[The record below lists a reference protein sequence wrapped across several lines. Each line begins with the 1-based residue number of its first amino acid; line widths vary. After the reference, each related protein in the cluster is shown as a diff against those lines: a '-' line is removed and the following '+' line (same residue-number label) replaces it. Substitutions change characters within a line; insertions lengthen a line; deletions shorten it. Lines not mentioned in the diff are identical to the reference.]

1 MAEKISL
8 VLDTTVKGLEDIVS
22 TTSAAERLTAAIVK
36 QRGEVTSLNSQ
47 LKKVEGYQAAIKR
60 MEKLREQSQSAE
72 QSVAKL
78 SQQLEENKQQSNSLR
93 VAYSQTQSEIKGL
106 NNQLKKASGE
116 GAEQLQLQ
124 LQKAQLRLDSLNTEM
139 HQSKVRTSDLNAA
152 YKKASQRVTDLSD
165 KQTKQRDKL
174 RSLASELKE
183 SGVNTRRLSDEQKR
197 LEKQSERA
205 TAAIAKQNARMKEMQ
220 TIQSRIDSRNAKL
233 SEIGGQA
240 TSLAIAAAPVAASIW
255 TAVKNE
261 SSFADVKKV
270 VDMSPEEAAQMRE
283 WSLKTQASKAGGGLN
298 ANDINAMLAAG
309 GQSGISDLNE
319 LKSFVLDSAA
329 MGVAFDMEAGAAGET
344 LATFKAALGLDHQ
357 GAVGLAGL
365 ANYLSNN
372 SNAKAKDIA
381 GVMARQGASAQLAGF
396 STNDAA
402 ALSAAMLAAGMGEER
417 SATALKNISGRLT
430 LGGAATKAQQSA
442 LGSIG
447 FDTESLASDMQYNA
461 SGTFLE
467 VLEAIKQAP
476 LEEQSALI
484 TQIFGEE
491 SKGAVASLVKNT
503 QLFQK
508 TLKLASEDQA
518 VHTKS
523 LKDEFDSR
531 VATTENGLQLFMN
544 KLNRL
549 SVIIGNALL
558 PALNWVLEPLGNMVT
573 GIADFAEAN
582 QGLTAAVG
590 VGIAGFIALKG
601 AILAGKAASLIFGN
615 TLDKGKLFRKGLNR
629 ETNESGRAA
638 QFATKQFSRLNQTL
652 WNSGQGG
659 SGHGGRGG
667 GSPATRNRTTR
678 NRTPRTRSRNPLA
691 RAYNFVSS
699 AFTHRRGALPLALG
713 GGALAMSP
721 AMAAAQDALDL
732 GGDVAEG
739 IGKGGLNK
747 LIRPLSMAI
756 SGVNIA
762 QALSDGDTKGAITEG
777 GGLLGGMGGASLG
790 AMLGTAILPGIGTV
804 IGGLAGSLLG
814 DLGGEMFGGW
824 LGDKLTNP
832 PDKLMASSEVKEKIE
847 EREKKESIA
856 RSLPPIQI
864 SAPVYPSPGMDEKQL
879 AQLVNQEVT
888 LALERAFGM
897 SGLAINDSLSISSI
911 DRG

>member
-1 MAEKISL
+1 MADKISL

-36 QRGEVTSLNSQ
+36 QRGEVISLNSQ
-47 LKKVEGYQAAIKR
+47 LKKVEGYQSAIKR
-60 MEKLREQSQSAE
+60 MEKLREQSKNAE
-72 QSVAKL
+72 QSVANL
-78 SQQLEENKQQSNSLR
+78 GQQLEENKQQATALK

-106 NNQLKKASGE
+106 NNQLKKASGD

-124 LQKAQLRLDSLNTEM
+124 LQKARLRLDSLNTEM
-139 HQSKVRTSDLNAA
+139 HQSKVRTSDLNTA

-197 LEKQSERA
+197 LEKQSEKA

-233 SEIGGQA
+233 SEIGSQA
-240 TSLAIAAAPVAASIW
+240 TSLAIASAPMVASVW

-270 VDMSPEEAAQMRE
+270 VDMSPEEAAQLRE

-319 LKSFVLDSAA
+319 LKRFVLDSAE

-344 LATFKAALGLDHQ
+344 LATFKAALGLDHE

-402 ALSAAMLAAGMGEER
+402 ALSAAMLATGMGEER

-430 LGGAATKAQQSA
+430 LGGAATGAQKAA

-447 FDTESLASDMQYNA
+447 FDAESLASDMQYNA

-491 SKGAVASLVKNT
+491 SKGAVASLTKNT

-531 VATTENGLQLFMN
+531 VSTTENGLQLFMN

-549 SVIIGNALL
+549 SVIVGNALL
-558 PALNWVLEPLGNMVT
+558 PALNWVLEPLGNLVS
-573 GIADFAEAN
+573 GIADFAEVN

-601 AILAGKAASLIFGN
+601 AMLAGKAASLIFGN
-615 TLDKGKLFRKGLNR
+615 ALDKGKLFRTGLNR

-638 QFATKQFSRLNQTL
+638 QFATKQFSRLNETL
-652 WNSGQGG
+652 WNSGRGG
-659 SGHGGRGG
+659 SGRGGRSG
-667 GSPATRNRTTR
+667 GSRATRNRA
-678 NRTPRTRSRNPLA
+678 PRTRSRNPLA
-691 RAYNFVSS
+691 RAYSFASS
-699 AFTHRRGALPLALG
+699 ALTHNRGALPLALG

-721 AMAAAQDALDL
+721 AMAMAQDALDL
-732 GGDVAEG
+732 GGDLAEG

-747 LIRPLSMAI
+747 FIRPLSMAI

-790 AMLGTAILPGIGTV
+790 AMLGTAVLPGIGTV

-832 PDKLMASSEVKEKIE
+832 PDKLMASTEVKEKIE
-847 EREKKESIA
+847 EREKKESVA

-897 SGLAINDSLSISSI
+897 SGLAINDSLSVSSI

>member
-1 MAEKISL
+1 MADKISL

-36 QRGEVTSLNSQ
+36 QRGEVISLNSQ
-47 LKKVEGYQAAIKR
+47 LKKVEGYQSAIKR
-60 MEKLREQSQSAE
+60 MEKLREQSKNAE
-72 QSVAKL
+72 QSVANL
-78 SQQLEENKQQSNSLR
+78 GQQLEANKQQATALK

-106 NNQLKKASGE
+106 NNQLKKASGD

-124 LQKAQLRLDSLNTEM
+124 LQKARLRLDSLNTEM
-139 HQSKVRTSDLNAA
+139 HQSKVRTSDLNTA

-183 SGVNTRRLSDEQKR
+183 SGVNTRRFSDEQKR

-319 LKSFVLDSAA
+319 LKRFVLDSAS

-344 LATFKAALGLDHQ
+344 LATFKAALGLDHE

-402 ALSAAMLAAGMGEER
+402 ALSAAMLATGMGEER

-430 LGGAATKAQQSA
+430 LGGAATGAQKAA

-447 FDTESLASDMQYNA
+447 FDAESLASDMQYNA

-491 SKGAVASLVKNT
+491 SKGAVASLTKNT

-531 VATTENGLQLFMN
+531 VSTTENGLQLFMN

-549 SVIIGNALL
+549 SVIVGNALL
-558 PALNWVLEPLGNMVT
+558 PALNWVLEPLGNLVS
-573 GIADFAEAN
+573 GIADFAEVN

-601 AILAGKAASLIFGN
+601 AMLAGKAASLIFGN
-615 TLDKGKLFRKGLNR
+615 ALDKGKLFRTGLNR

-638 QFATKQFSRLNQTL
+638 QFATKQFSRLNDTL
-652 WNSGQGG
+652 WNSGRGG
-659 SGHGGRGG
+659 SGRGGRSGG
-667 GSPATRNRTTR
+667 NRSTRSRS
-678 NRTPRTRSRNPLA
+678 PRTRSRNPLA
-691 RAYNFVSS
+691 RAYSFASS
-699 AFTHRRGALPLALG
+699 AFTHNRGALPLALG

-721 AMAAAQDALDL
+721 AMAMAQDALDL
-732 GGDVAEG
+732 GGDLAEG

-747 LIRPLSMAI
+747 FIRPLSMAI

-790 AMLGTAILPGIGTV
+790 AMLGTAVLPGIGTV

-864 SAPVYPSPGMDEKQL
+864 STPIYPSAGMDEKQL
-879 AQLVNQEVT
+879 AQLINQEVT

-897 SGLAINDSLSISSI
+897 SGLAINDSLSVSSI

>member
-1 MAEKISL
+1 MADKISL
-8 VLDTTVKGLEDIVS
+8 VLDTTVKGIEDIVS
-22 TTSAAERLTAAIVK
+22 TSSAAERLTEVIVK
-36 QRGEVTSLNSQ
+36 QRAEVISLNSQ

-60 MEKLREQSQSAE
+60 IEKLREQTQQAERRVQS
-72 QSVAKL
+72 L
-78 SQQLEENKQQSNSLR
+78 GQQLETSKEQGNRLR
-93 VAYSQTQSEIKGL
+93 VFYSQTQSEIKGL
-106 NNQLKKASGE
+106 NHQLKKASGE
-116 GAEQLQLQ
+116 GAEQLRLQ
-124 LQKAQLRLDSLNTEM
+124 LQKAQFRLSSLNTEL
-139 HQSKVRTSDLNAA
+139 HQNKVNTSDLNSD
-152 YKKASQRVTDLSD
+152 YKRASQRVTDLSD

-183 SGVNTRRLSDEQKR
+183 SGVSTRRLSDEQKR
-197 LEKQSERA
+197 LEKQSEKA

-220 TIQSRIDSRNAKL
+220 TIQSRIESRNAKL
-233 SEIGGQA
+233 SEIGSQA
-240 TSLAIAAAPVAASIW
+240 TSLAIASAPMVASVW

-270 VDMSPEEAAQMRE
+270 VDMSPEEAAQLRE

-319 LKSFVLDSAA
+319 LKRFVLDSAE

-344 LATFKAALGLDHQ
+344 LATFKAALGLDHE

-402 ALSAAMLAAGMGEER
+402 ALSAAMLATGMGEER

-430 LGGAATKAQQSA
+430 LGGAATGAQKAA

-447 FDTESLASDMQYNA
+447 FDAESLASDMQYNA

-491 SKGAVASLVKNT
+491 SKGAVASLTKNT

-531 VATTENGLQLFMN
+531 VSTTENGLQLFMN

-549 SVIIGNALL
+549 SVIVGNALL
-558 PALNWVLEPLGNMVT
+558 PALNWVLEPLGNLVS
-573 GIADFAEAN
+573 GIADFAEVN

-601 AILAGKAASLIFGN
+601 AMLAGKAASLIFGN
-615 TLDKGKLFRKGLNR
+615 ALDKGKLFRTGLNR

-638 QFATKQFSRLNQTL
+638 QFATKQFSRLNETL
-652 WNSGQGG
+652 WNSGRGG
-659 SGHGGRGG
+659 SGRGGRSGG
-667 GSPATRNRTTR
+667 GRATRNRA
-678 NRTPRTRSRNPLA
+678 PRTRSRNPLA
-691 RAYNFVSS
+691 RAYSFASS
-699 AFTHRRGALPLALG
+699 ALTHNRGALPLALG

-721 AMAAAQDALDL
+721 AMAMAQDALDL
-732 GGDVAEG
+732 GGDLAEG

-747 LIRPLSMAI
+747 FIRPLSMAI

-790 AMLGTAILPGIGTV
+790 AMLGTAVLPGIGTV

-832 PDKLMASSEVKEKIE
+832 PDKLMASTEVKEKIE

-856 RSLPPIQI
+856 RSIPPIQI

-897 SGLAINDSLSISSI
+897 SGLAINDSLSVSSI

>member
-60 MEKLREQSQSAE
+60 MEKLREQSQNAE
-72 QSVAKL
+72 QSVAQL

-139 HQSKVRTSDLNAA
+139 HQGKVRTSDLNAA

-283 WSLKTQASKAGGGLN
+283 WSLKTQASKAGGGLS

-447 FDTESLASDMQYNA
+447 FDAESLASDMQYNA

-549 SVIIGNALL
+549 SVIVGNALL
-558 PALNWVLEPLGNMVT
+558 PALNWVLEPLGDMVT
-573 GIADFAEAN
+573 SIADFAEAN

-638 QFATKQFSRLNQTL
+638 QFATKQFSRLNDTL
-652 WNSGQGG
+652 WNSGRGG
-659 SGHGGRGG
+659 SGRGGRKG
-667 GSPATRNRTTR
+667 GSRSTRSRS
-678 NRTPRTRSRNPLA
+678 PRTRSRNPLA
-691 RAYNFVSS
+691 RAYNFASG

-721 AMAAAQDALDL
+721 AMAAAQDALDF

-864 SAPVYPSPGMDEKQL
+864 SAPVYPSAGMDEKQL

>member
-1 MAEKISL
+1 ML
-8 VLDTTVKGLEDIVS
+8 
-22 TTSAAERLTAAIVK
+22 LTAVLTFIPQPLCSDGGLFALAF
-36 QRGEVTSLNSQ
+36 VTHFIKPKGWVNTRTQ
-47 LKKVEGYQAAIKR
+47 PKATALK
-60 MEKLREQSQSAE
+60 
-72 QSVAKL
+72 
-78 SQQLEENKQQSNSLR
+78 

-106 NNQLKKASGE
+106 NNQLKKASGD

-124 LQKAQLRLDSLNTEM
+124 LQKARLRLDSLNTEM
-139 HQSKVRTSDLNAA
+139 HQSKVRTSDLNTA

-197 LEKQSERA
+197 LEKQSEKA
-205 TAAIAKQNARMKEMQ
+205 TAAIDKQNARMKEMQ

-233 SEIGGQA
+233 SEIGSQA
-240 TSLAIAAAPVAASIW
+240 TSLAIASAPMVASVW

-270 VDMSPEEAAQMRE
+270 VDMSPEEAAQLRE

-319 LKSFVLDSAA
+319 LKRFVLDSAE

-344 LATFKAALGLDHQ
+344 LATFKAALGLDHE

-365 ANYLSNN
+365 SNYLSNN

-402 ALSAAMLAAGMGEER
+402 ALSAAMLATGMGEER

-430 LGGAATKAQQSA
+430 LGGAATGAQKAA

-447 FDTESLASDMQYNA
+447 FDAESLASDMQYNA

-491 SKGAVASLVKNT
+491 SKGAVASLTKNT

-508 TLKLASEDQA
+508 TLKL
-518 VHTKS
+518 
-523 LKDEFDSR
+523 
-531 VATTENGLQLFMN
+531 FMN

-549 SVIIGNALL
+549 SVIVGNALL
-558 PALNWVLEPLGNMVT
+558 PALNWVLEPLGNLVS
-573 GIADFAEAN
+573 GIADFAEVN

-601 AILAGKAASLIFGN
+601 AMLAGKAASLIFGN
-615 TLDKGKLFRKGLNR
+615 ALDKGKLFRTGLNR

-638 QFATKQFSRLNQTL
+638 QFATKQFSRLNETL
-652 WNSGQGG
+652 WNSGLGG
-659 SGHGGRGG
+659 PGRGG
-667 GSPATRNRTTR
+667 RSGGSRATRNRA
-678 NRTPRTRSRNPLA
+678 PRTRSRNPLA
-691 RAYNFVSS
+691 RAYSFASS
-699 AFTHRRGALPLALG
+699 AFTHNRGALPLALG

-721 AMAAAQDALDL
+721 AIAMAQDALDL
-732 GGDVAEG
+732 GGDLAEG

-747 LIRPLSMAI
+747 FIRPLSMAI

-790 AMLGTAILPGIGTV
+790 SMLGTAVLPGIGTV

-832 PDKLMASSEVKEKIE
+832 PDKLMASTEVKEKIE
-847 EREKKESIA
+847 EREKKESVA

-864 SAPVYPSPGMDEKQL
+864 SAPVYPSAGMDEKQL

-897 SGLAINDSLSISSI
+897 SGLAINDSLSVSSI

>member
-1 MAEKISL
+1 MADKISL

-36 QRGEVTSLNSQ
+36 QRGEVISLNSQ
-47 LKKVEGYQAAIKR
+47 LKKVEGYQSAIQR
-60 MEKLREQSQSAE
+60 MEKLREQSKNAE
-72 QSVAKL
+72 QSVANL
-78 SQQLEENKQQSNSLR
+78 GQQLEANKQQATALK

-106 NNQLKKASGE
+106 NNQLKKASGD

-124 LQKAQLRLDSLNTEM
+124 LQKARLRLDSLNTEM
-139 HQSKVRTSDLNAA
+139 HQSKVRTSDLNTA

-220 TIQSRIDSRNAKL
+220 TIQSRIESRNAKL
-233 SEIGGQA
+233 SEIGSQA
-240 TSLAIAAAPVAASIW
+240 TSLAIASAPMVASVW

-270 VDMSPEEAAQMRE
+270 VDMSPEEAAQLRE

-319 LKSFVLDSAA
+319 LKRFVLDSAE

-344 LATFKAALGLDHQ
+344 LATFKAALGLDHE

-430 LGGAATKAQQSA
+430 LGGAATGAQKAA

-447 FDTESLASDMQYNA
+447 FDAESLASDMQHNA

-491 SKGAVASLVKNT
+491 SKGAVASLTKNT

-518 VHTKS
+518 IHTKS

-531 VATTENGLQLFMN
+531 VSTTENGLQLFMN

-549 SVIIGNALL
+549 SVIVGNALL
-558 PALNWVLEPLGNMVT
+558 PALNWVLEPLGNLVS
-573 GIADFAEAN
+573 GIADFAEVN

-601 AILAGKAASLIFGN
+601 AMLAGKAASLIFGN
-615 TLDKGKLFRKGLNR
+615 ALDKGKLFRTGLNR

-638 QFATKQFSRLNQTL
+638 QFATKQFSRLNDTL
-652 WNSGQGG
+652 WNSGRGG
-659 SGHGGRGG
+659 SGRGGRSGG
-667 GSPATRNRTTR
+667 NRSTRSRS
-678 NRTPRTRSRNPLA
+678 PRTRSRNPLA
-691 RAYNFVSS
+691 RAYSFASS
-699 AFTHRRGALPLALG
+699 AFTHNRGALPLALG

-721 AMAAAQDALDL
+721 AMAMAQDALDL
-732 GGDVAEG
+732 GGDLAEG

-747 LIRPLSMAI
+747 FIRPLSMAI

-790 AMLGTAILPGIGTV
+790 AMLGTAVLPGIGTV

-864 SAPVYPSPGMDEKQL
+864 STPIYPSAGMDEKQL

-888 LALERAFGM
+888 LALERAFDM
-897 SGLAINDSLSISSI
+897 SGLAINDSLSVSSI

>member
-1 MAEKISL
+1 MADKISL

-36 QRGEVTSLNSQ
+36 QRGEVFSLNSQ
-47 LKKVEGYQAAIKR
+47 LKKVEGYQSAIKR
-60 MEKLREQSQSAE
+60 MEKLREQSKNAE
-72 QSVAKL
+72 QSVANL
-78 SQQLEENKQQSNSLR
+78 GQQLEENKQQATALK

-106 NNQLKKASGE
+106 NNQLKKASGD

-124 LQKAQLRLDSLNTEM
+124 LQKARLRLDSLNTEM
-139 HQSKVRTSDLNAA
+139 HQSKVRTSDLNTA

-197 LEKQSERA
+197 LEKQSEKA

-233 SEIGGQA
+233 SEIGSQA
-240 TSLAIAAAPVAASIW
+240 TSLAIASAPMVASVW

-270 VDMSPEEAAQMRE
+270 VDMSPEEAAQLRE

-319 LKSFVLDSAA
+319 LKRFVLDSAE

-344 LATFKAALGLDHQ
+344 LATFKAALGLDHE

-402 ALSAAMLAAGMGEER
+402 ALSAAMLATGMGEER

-430 LGGAATKAQQSA
+430 LGGAATGAQKAA

-447 FDTESLASDMQYNA
+447 FDAESLASDMQYNA

-491 SKGAVASLVKNT
+491 SKGAVASLTKNT
-503 QLFQK
+503 QLLQK
-508 TLKLASEDQA
+508 TLKLASEDQT

-531 VATTENGLQLFMN
+531 VSTTENGLQLFMN

-549 SVIIGNALL
+549 SVIVGNALL
-558 PALNWVLEPLGNMVT
+558 PALNWVLEPLGNLVS
-573 GIADFAEAN
+573 GIADFAEVN
-582 QGLTAAVG
+582 QSLTAAVG

-601 AILAGKAASLIFGN
+601 VMLAGKAASLIFGN
-615 TLDKGKLFRKGLNR
+615 ALDKGKLFRTGLNR

-638 QFATKQFSRLNQTL
+638 QFATKQFSRLNETL
-652 WNSGQGG
+652 WNSGRGG
-659 SGHGGRGG
+659 SGRGGRSGG
-667 GSPATRNRTTR
+667 GRATRNRA
-678 NRTPRTRSRNPLA
+678 PRTRSRNPLA
-691 RAYNFVSS
+691 RAYSFASS
-699 AFTHRRGALPLALG
+699 AFTHNRGALPLALG

-721 AMAAAQDALDL
+721 AMAMAQDALDL
-732 GGDVAEG
+732 GGDLAEG

-747 LIRPLSMAI
+747 FIRPLSMAI

-790 AMLGTAILPGIGTV
+790 AMLGTAVLPGIGTV

-847 EREKKESIA
+847 EREKKESVA

-864 SAPVYPSPGMDEKQL
+864 STPIYPSPGMDEKQL

-897 SGLAINDSLSISSI
+897 SGLAINDSLSVSSI

>member
-1 MAEKISL
+1 MADKISL

-36 QRGEVTSLNSQ
+36 QRGEVISLNSQ
-47 LKKVEGYQAAIKR
+47 LKKVEGYQSAIKR
-60 MEKLREQSQSAE
+60 MEKLREQSKNAE
-72 QSVAKL
+72 QSVANL
-78 SQQLEENKQQSNSLR
+78 GQQLEENKQQATALK

-106 NNQLKKASGE
+106 NNQLKKASSD

-124 LQKAQLRLDSLNTEM
+124 LQKARLRLDSLNTEM
-139 HQSKVRTSDLNAA
+139 HQSKVRTSDLNTA

-197 LEKQSERA
+197 LEKQSEKA

-233 SEIGGQA
+233 SEIGSQA
-240 TSLAIAAAPVAASIW
+240 TSLAIASAPMVASVW

-270 VDMSPEEAAQMRE
+270 VDMSPEEAAQLRE
-283 WSLKTQASKAGGGLN
+283 WSLKNQASKAGGGLN

-319 LKSFVLDSAA
+319 LKRFVLDSAE

-344 LATFKAALGLDHQ
+344 LATFKAALGLDHE

-402 ALSAAMLAAGMGEER
+402 ALSAAMLATGMGEER

-430 LGGAATKAQQSA
+430 LGGAATGAQKAA

-447 FDTESLASDMQYNA
+447 FDAESLASDMQYNA

-491 SKGAVASLVKNT
+491 SKGAVASLTKNT

-531 VATTENGLQLFMN
+531 VSTTENGLQLFMN

-549 SVIIGNALL
+549 SVIVGNALL
-558 PALNWVLEPLGNMVT
+558 PALNWVLEPLGNLVS
-573 GIADFAEAN
+573 GISDFAEVN

-601 AILAGKAASLIFGN
+601 AMLAGKAASLIFGN
-615 TLDKGKLFRKGLNR
+615 ALDKGKLFRTGLNR

-638 QFATKQFSRLNQTL
+638 QFATKQFSRLNDTL
-652 WNSGQGG
+652 WNSGRGG
-659 SGHGGRGG
+659 SGRGGRSG
-667 GSPATRNRTTR
+667 GSRATRNRA
-678 NRTPRTRSRNPLA
+678 PRTRSRNPLA
-691 RAYNFVSS
+691 RAYSFASS
-699 AFTHRRGALPLALG
+699 AFTHNRGALPLALG

-721 AMAAAQDALDL
+721 AMAMAQDALDL
-732 GGDVAEG
+732 GGDLAEG

-747 LIRPLSMAI
+747 FIRPLSMAI

-790 AMLGTAILPGIGTV
+790 AMLGTAVLPGIGTV

-832 PDKLMASSEVKEKIE
+832 PDKLMASTEVKEKIE
-847 EREKKESIA
+847 EREKKESVA

-864 SAPVYPSPGMDEKQL
+864 STPIYPSAGMDEKQL

-897 SGLAINDSLSISSI
+897 SGLAINDSLSVSSI

>member
-1 MAEKISL
+1 MADKISL

-36 QRGEVTSLNSQ
+36 QRGEVISLNSQ
-47 LKKVEGYQAAIKR
+47 LKKVEGYQSAIKR
-60 MEKLREQSQSAE
+60 MEKLREQSKNAE
-72 QSVAKL
+72 QSVANL
-78 SQQLEENKQQSNSLR
+78 GQQLEANKQQATALK

-106 NNQLKKASGE
+106 SNQLKKASGD

-124 LQKAQLRLDSLNTEM
+124 LQKARLRLDSLNTEM
-139 HQSKVRTSDLNAA
+139 HQSKVRTSDLNTA

-197 LEKQSERA
+197 LEKQSEKA

-233 SEIGGQA
+233 SEIGSQA
-240 TSLAIAAAPVAASIW
+240 TSLAIASAPMVASVW

-270 VDMSPEEAAQMRE
+270 VDMSPEEAAQLRE

-319 LKSFVLDSAA
+319 LKRFVLDSAE

-344 LATFKAALGLDHQ
+344 LATFKAALGLDHE

-430 LGGAATKAQQSA
+430 LGGAATGAQKAA

-447 FDTESLASDMQYNA
+447 FDAESLASDMQYNA

-476 LEEQSALI
+476 LAEQSALI

-491 SKGAVASLVKNT
+491 SKGAVASLTKNT

-518 VHTKS
+518 IHTKS

-531 VATTENGLQLFMN
+531 VSTTENGLQLFMN

-549 SVIIGNALL
+549 SVIVGNALL
-558 PALNWVLEPLGNMVT
+558 PALNWVLEPLGNLVS
-573 GIADFAEAN
+573 GIADFAEVN

-601 AILAGKAASLIFGN
+601 AMLAGKAASLIFGN
-615 TLDKGKLFRKGLNR
+615 ALDKGKLFRTGLNR

-638 QFATKQFSRLNQTL
+638 QFATKQFSRLNETL
-652 WNSGQGG
+652 WNSGRGG
-659 SGHGGRGG
+659 SGRGGRRG
-667 GSPATRNRTTR
+667 GSRATRNRA
-678 NRTPRTRSRNPLA
+678 PRTRSRNPLA
-691 RAYNFVSS
+691 RAYSFASS
-699 AFTHRRGALPLALG
+699 ALTHNRGALPLALG

-721 AMAAAQDALDL
+721 AMAMAQDALDL
-732 GGDVAEG
+732 GGDLAEG

-747 LIRPLSMAI
+747 FIRPLSMAI

-790 AMLGTAILPGIGTV
+790 AMLGTAVLPGIGTV

-864 SAPVYPSPGMDEKQL
+864 STPIYPSAGMDEKQL

-888 LALERAFGM
+888 LAFERAFGM
-897 SGLAINDSLSISSI
+897 SGLAINDSLSVSSI

>member
-1 MAEKISL
+1 MADKISL

-36 QRGEVTSLNSQ
+36 QRGEVISLNSQ
-47 LKKVEGYQAAIKR
+47 LKKVEGYQSAIKR
-60 MEKLREQSQSAE
+60 MEKLREQSKNAE
-72 QSVAKL
+72 QSVASL
-78 SQQLEENKQQSNSLR
+78 GQQLEANKQQATALK

-106 NNQLKKASGE
+106 NNQLKKASGD

-124 LQKAQLRLDSLNTEM
+124 LQKARLRLDSLNTEM
-139 HQSKVRTSDLNAA
+139 HQSKVRTSDLNTA

-197 LEKQSERA
+197 LEKQSEKA

-220 TIQSRIDSRNAKL
+220 TIQSRIESRNAKL
-233 SEIGGQA
+233 SEIGSQA
-240 TSLAIAAAPVAASIW
+240 TSLAIASAPMVASVW

-270 VDMSPEEAAQMRE
+270 VDMSPEEAAQLRE

-319 LKSFVLDSAA
+319 LKRFVLDSAE

-344 LATFKAALGLDHQ
+344 LATFKAALGLDHE

-430 LGGAATKAQQSA
+430 LGGAATGAQKAA

-476 LEEQSALI
+476 LAEQSALI

-491 SKGAVASLVKNT
+491 SKGAVASLTKNT

-518 VHTKS
+518 IHTKS

-531 VATTENGLQLFMN
+531 VSTTENGLQLFMN

-549 SVIIGNALL
+549 SVIVGNALL
-558 PALNWVLEPLGNMVT
+558 PALNWVLEPLGNLVS
-573 GIADFAEAN
+573 GIADFAEVN

-601 AILAGKAASLIFGN
+601 AMLAGKAASLIFGN
-615 TLDKGKLFRKGLNR
+615 ALDKGKLFRTGLNR

-638 QFATKQFSRLNQTL
+638 QFATKQFSRLNETL
-652 WNSGQGG
+652 WNSGRGG
-659 SGHGGRGG
+659 SGRGGRRG
-667 GSPATRNRTTR
+667 GSRATRNRA
-678 NRTPRTRSRNPLA
+678 PRTRSRNPLA
-691 RAYNFVSS
+691 RAYSFASS
-699 AFTHRRGALPLALG
+699 ALTHNRGALPLALG

-721 AMAAAQDALDL
+721 AMAMAQDALDL
-732 GGDVAEG
+732 GGDLAEG

-747 LIRPLSMAI
+747 FIRPLSMAI

-790 AMLGTAILPGIGTV
+790 AMLGTAVLPGIGTV

-864 SAPVYPSPGMDEKQL
+864 STPIYPSAGMDEKQL

-897 SGLAINDSLSISSI
+897 SGLAINDSLSVSSI

>member
-1 MAEKISL
+1 MADKISL
-8 VLDTTVKGLEDIVS
+8 VLDASVRGIEDIVS

-47 LKKVEGYQAAIKR
+47 LKKVEGYQSAIKR
-60 MEKLREQSQSAE
+60 MEKLREQSKNAE

-78 SQQLEENKQQSNSLR
+78 GQQLEENKQQSLALR
-93 VAYSQTQSEIKGL
+93 TSYSQTQSEIKGL

-116 GAEQLQLQ
+116 GAEQLKVQLQ
-124 LQKAQLRLDSLNTEM
+124 RAQLRLETLNTEI
-139 HQSKVRTSDLNAA
+139 HQSKVRTSDLNSA
-152 YKKASQRVTDLSD
+152 YKKASQRVSDLTD

-174 RSLASELKE
+174 RGLASELKE

-197 LEKQSERA
+197 LEKQSEKA

-240 TSLAIAAAPVAASIW
+240 TSLAIASAPMAASVW

-270 VDMSPEEAAQMRE
+270 VDMSPEEATKMRE

-319 LKSFVLDSAA
+319 LKRFVLDSAA
-329 MGVAFDMEAGAAGET
+329 MGVAFDMEAGAAGDT
-344 LATFKAALGLDHQ
+344 LATFKAALGLDHE

-402 ALSAAMLAAGMGEER
+402 ALSAAMLATGMGEER

-430 LGGAATKAQQSA
+430 LGGAATGAQKAA

-447 FDTESLASDMQYNA
+447 FDAESLASDMQYNA

-491 SKGAVASLVKNT
+491 SKGAVASLTKNT

-531 VATTENGLQLFMN
+531 VSTTENGLQLFMN

-549 SVIIGNALL
+549 SVIVGNALL
-558 PALNWVLEPLGNMVT
+558 PALNWVLEPLGDMVT
-573 GIADFAEAN
+573 GIADFAEVN

-638 QFATKQFSRLNQTL
+638 QFATKQFSRLNDTL
-652 WNSGQGG
+652 WNSGRGG
-659 SGHGGRGG
+659 SGRGGRRGRSSSRR
-667 GSPATRNRTTR
+667 SPRV
-678 NRTPRTRSRNPLA
+678 RSRNPLA
-691 RAYNFVSS
+691 RAYNFASS
-699 AFTHRRGALPLALG
+699 AFTGRRGALPLALG

-721 AMAAAQDALDL
+721 AMAMAQDALDI

-739 IGKGGLNK
+739 IGRGGLNK

-762 QALSDGDTKGAITEG
+762 QALSDGNTKGAITEG
-777 GGLLGGMGGASLG
+777 GGLLGGLGGAGLG
-790 AMLGTAILPGIGTV
+790 AALGTAVLPGIGTV
-804 IGGLAGSLLG
+804 IGGLAGSLIG
-814 DLGGEMFGGW
+814 DLGGELLGGW

-832 PDKLMASSEVKEKIE
+832 PDKLMASREVKEKIE
-847 EREKKESIA
+847 QRERRESIA
-856 RSLPPIQI
+856 RSFPPVQINLGGIQ
-864 SAPVYPSPGMDEKQL
+864 AAPGMDEQQL
-879 AQLVNQEVT
+879 AQQVNKEVT
-888 LALERAFGM
+888 LALERAFGGM
-897 SGLAINDSLSISSI
+897 TGLAINDSLSISSI

>member
-1 MAEKISL
+1 MADKISL

-36 QRGEVTSLNSQ
+36 QRGEVISLNSQ
-47 LKKVEGYQAAIKR
+47 LKKVEGYQSAIKR
-60 MEKLREQSQSAE
+60 MEKLREQSKNAE
-72 QSVAKL
+72 QSVANL
-78 SQQLEENKQQSNSLR
+78 GQQLEENKQQATALK

-106 NNQLKKASGE
+106 NNQLKKASSD

-124 LQKAQLRLDSLNTEM
+124 LQKARLRLDSLNTEM
-139 HQSKVRTSDLNAA
+139 HQSKVRTSDLNTA

-197 LEKQSERA
+197 LEKQSEKA

-220 TIQSRIDSRNAKL
+220 TIQSRIESRNAKL
-233 SEIGGQA
+233 SEIGSQA
-240 TSLAIAAAPVAASIW
+240 TSLAIASAPMVASVW

-270 VDMSPEEAAQMRE
+270 VDMSPEEAAQLRE

-319 LKSFVLDSAA
+319 LKRFVLDSAE

-344 LATFKAALGLDHQ
+344 LATFKAALGLDHE

-430 LGGAATKAQQSA
+430 LGGAATGAQKAA

-447 FDTESLASDMQYNA
+447 FDAESLASDMQYNA

-491 SKGAVASLVKNT
+491 SKGAVASLTKNT

-531 VATTENGLQLFMN
+531 VSTTENGLQLFMN

-549 SVIIGNALL
+549 SVIVGNALL
-558 PALNWVLEPLGNMVT
+558 PALNWVLEPLGNLVS
-573 GIADFAEAN
+573 GIADFAEVN
-582 QGLTAAVG
+582 QGLTATVG

-615 TLDKGKLFRKGLNR
+615 ALDKGKLFRTGLNR

-638 QFATKQFSRLNQTL
+638 QFATKQFSRLNETL
-652 WNSGQGG
+652 WNSGRGG
-659 SGHGGRGG
+659 SGRGGRSG
-667 GSPATRNRTTR
+667 GSRATRNRA
-678 NRTPRTRSRNPLA
+678 PRTRSRNPLA
-691 RAYNFVSS
+691 RAYSFASS
-699 AFTHRRGALPLALG
+699 ALTHNRGALPLALG

-721 AMAAAQDALDL
+721 AMAMAQDALDL
-732 GGDVAEG
+732 GGDLAEG

-747 LIRPLSMAI
+747 FIRPLSMAI

-790 AMLGTAILPGIGTV
+790 AMLGTAVLPGIGTV
-804 IGGLAGSLLG
+804 IGGLAGSILG

-832 PDKLMASSEVKEKIE
+832 PDKLMASTEVKEKIE

-856 RSLPPIQI
+856 RLLPPIQI
-864 SAPVYPSPGMDEKQL
+864 SAPVYPSAGMDEKQL

-897 SGLAINDSLSISSI
+897 SGLAINDSLSVSSI

>member
-1 MAEKISL
+1 MADKISL

-36 QRGEVTSLNSQ
+36 QRGEVISLNSQ
-47 LKKVEGYQAAIKR
+47 LKKVEGYQSAIKR
-60 MEKLREQSQSAE
+60 MEKLREQSKNAE
-72 QSVAKL
+72 QSVANL
-78 SQQLEENKQQSNSLR
+78 GQQLEENKQQATALK

-106 NNQLKKASGE
+106 NNQLKKASGD

-124 LQKAQLRLDSLNTEM
+124 LQKARLRLDSLNTEM
-139 HQSKVRTSDLNAA
+139 HQSKVRTSDLNTA

-197 LEKQSERA
+197 LEKQSEKA

-233 SEIGGQA
+233 SEIGSQA
-240 TSLAIAAAPVAASIW
+240 TSLAIASAPMVASVW

-270 VDMSPEEAAQMRE
+270 VDMSPEEAAQLRE

-298 ANDINAMLAAG
+298 ANDINAMLATG

-319 LKSFVLDSAA
+319 LKRFVLDSAE

-344 LATFKAALGLDHQ
+344 LATFKAALGLDHE

-402 ALSAAMLAAGMGEER
+402 ALSAAMLATGMGEER

-430 LGGAATKAQQSA
+430 LGGAATGVQKAA

-447 FDTESLASDMQYNA
+447 FDAESLASDMQYNA

-491 SKGAVASLVKNT
+491 SKGAVASLTKNT

-531 VATTENGLQLFMN
+531 VSTTENGLQLFMN

-549 SVIIGNALL
+549 SVIVGNALL
-558 PALNWVLEPLGNMVT
+558 PALNWVLEPLGNLVS
-573 GIADFAEAN
+573 GIADFAEVN
-582 QGLTAAVG
+582 QSLTAAVG

-601 AILAGKAASLIFGN
+601 AMLAGKAASLIFGN
-615 TLDKGKLFRKGLNR
+615 ALDKGKLFRTGLNR

-638 QFATKQFSRLNQTL
+638 QFATKQFSRLNETL
-652 WNSGQGG
+652 WNSGRGG
-659 SGHGGRGG
+659 SGRGGRSG
-667 GSPATRNRTTR
+667 GSRATRNRA
-678 NRTPRTRSRNPLA
+678 PRTRSRNPLA
-691 RAYNFVSS
+691 RAYSFASS
-699 AFTHRRGALPLALG
+699 AFTHNRGALPLALG

-721 AMAAAQDALDL
+721 AMAMAQDALDL
-732 GGDVAEG
+732 GGDLAEG

-747 LIRPLSMAI
+747 FIRPLSMAI

-790 AMLGTAILPGIGTV
+790 AMLGTAVLPGIGTV

-832 PDKLMASSEVKEKIE
+832 PDKLMASTEVKENIE
-847 EREKKESIA
+847 EREKKESVA

-864 SAPVYPSPGMDEKQL
+864 STPIYPSAGMDEKQL

-897 SGLAINDSLSISSI
+897 SGLAINDSLSVSSI

>member
-22 TTSAAERLTAAIVK
+22 TTSAAERLTAAIVR

-60 MEKLREQSQSAE
+60 MEKLREQSQNAE

-240 TSLAIAAAPVAASIW
+240 TSLAIAAAPVAASLW

-430 LGGAATKAQQSA
+430 LGGAATGAQKAA

-447 FDTESLASDMQYNA
+447 FDAESLASDMQNNA

-503 QLFQK
+503 QLLQK

-531 VATTENGLQLFMN
+531 VSTTENGIQLFMN

-549 SVIIGNALL
+549 SVIVGNALL
-558 PALNWVLEPLGNMVT
+558 PALNWVLEPLGDMVT

-638 QFATKQFSRLNQTL
+638 QFATKQFSRLNDTL
-652 WNSGQGG
+652 WNSGRGG
-659 SGHGGRGG
+659 SGRGGRGG
-667 GSPATRNRTTR
+667 GGRSTRSRSPRS
-678 NRTPRTRSRNPLA
+678 RSRNPLA
-691 RAYNFVSS
+691 RAYSFASS

-721 AMAAAQDALDL
+721 AMAAAQDALDI

-847 EREKKESIA
+847 ERERKESIA

-864 SAPVYPSPGMDEKQL
+864 SAPVYPSAGMDEKQL

>member
-1 MAEKISL
+1 MADKISL

-36 QRGEVTSLNSQ
+36 QRGEVISLNSQ
-47 LKKVEGYQAAIKR
+47 LKKVEGYQSAIKR
-60 MEKLREQSQSAE
+60 MEKLREQSKNAE
-72 QSVAKL
+72 QSVANL
-78 SQQLEENKQQSNSLR
+78 GQQLEENKQQATALK

-106 NNQLKKASGE
+106 NNQLKKASGD

-124 LQKAQLRLDSLNTEM
+124 LQKARLRLDSLNTEM
-139 HQSKVRTSDLNAA
+139 HQSKVRTSDLNTA

-197 LEKQSERA
+197 LEKQSEKA
-205 TAAIAKQNARMKEMQ
+205 TAAIAKQNASMKEMQ

-233 SEIGGQA
+233 SEIGSQA
-240 TSLAIAAAPVAASIW
+240 TSLAIASAPMVASVW

-270 VDMSPEEAAQMRE
+270 VDMSPEEAAQLRE

-319 LKSFVLDSAA
+319 LKRFVLDSAE

-344 LATFKAALGLDHQ
+344 LATFKAALGLDHE

-430 LGGAATKAQQSA
+430 LGGAATGAQKAA

-447 FDTESLASDMQYNA
+447 FDAESLASDMQYNA

-491 SKGAVASLVKNT
+491 SKGAVASLTKNT

-531 VATTENGLQLFMN
+531 VSTTENGLQLFMN

-549 SVIIGNALL
+549 SVIVGNALL
-558 PALNWVLEPLGNMVT
+558 PALNWVLEPLGNLVS
-573 GIADFAEAN
+573 GIADFAEVN

-601 AILAGKAASLIFGN
+601 AMLAGKAASLIFGN
-615 TLDKGKLFRKGLNR
+615 ALDKGKLFRTGLNR

-638 QFATKQFSRLNQTL
+638 QFATKQFSRLNETL
-652 WNSGQGG
+652 WNSGRGG
-659 SGHGGRGG
+659 SGRGGRSG
-667 GSPATRNRTTR
+667 GSRATRNRA
-678 NRTPRTRSRNPLA
+678 PRTRSRNPLA
-691 RAYNFVSS
+691 RAYSFASS
-699 AFTHRRGALPLALG
+699 ALTHNRGALPLALG

-721 AMAAAQDALDL
+721 AMAMAQDALDL
-732 GGDVAEG
+732 GGDLAEG

-747 LIRPLSMAI
+747 FIRPLSMAI

-790 AMLGTAILPGIGTV
+790 AMLGTAVLPGIGTV
-804 IGGLAGSLLG
+804 IGGLAGSILG

-832 PDKLMASSEVKEKIE
+832 PDKLMASTEVKEKIE

-864 SAPVYPSPGMDEKQL
+864 SAPVYPSAGMDEKQL

-897 SGLAINDSLSISSI
+897 SGLAINDSLSVSSI

>member
-1 MAEKISL
+1 MADKISL

-22 TTSAAERLTAAIVK
+22 TTSAAERLTTAIVK
-36 QRGEVTSLNSQ
+36 QRGEVISLNSQ
-47 LKKVEGYQAAIKR
+47 LKKVEGYQSAIKR
-60 MEKLREQSQSAE
+60 MEKLREQSKNAE
-72 QSVAKL
+72 QSVANL
-78 SQQLEENKQQSNSLR
+78 GQQLEANKQQATALK

-106 NNQLKKASGE
+106 NNQLKKASGD

-124 LQKAQLRLDSLNTEM
+124 LQKARLRLDSLNTEM
-139 HQSKVRTSDLNAA
+139 HQSKVRTSDLNSA

-197 LEKQSERA
+197 LEKQSEKA

-233 SEIGGQA
+233 SEIGSQA
-240 TSLAIAAAPVAASIW
+240 TSLAIASAPMVASVW

-270 VDMSPEEAAQMRE
+270 VDMSPEEAAQLRE

-319 LKSFVLDSAA
+319 LKRFVLDSAE

-344 LATFKAALGLDHQ
+344 LATFKAALGLDHE

-430 LGGAATKAQQSA
+430 LGGAATGAQKAA

-447 FDTESLASDMQYNA
+447 FDAESLASDMQYNA

-491 SKGAVASLVKNT
+491 SKGAVASLTKNT

-531 VATTENGLQLFMN
+531 VSTTENGLQLFMN

-549 SVIIGNALL
+549 SVIVGNALL
-558 PALNWVLEPLGNMVT
+558 PALNWVLEPLGNLVS
-573 GIADFAEAN
+573 GIADFAEVN
-582 QGLTAAVG
+582 QSLTAAVG

-601 AILAGKAASLIFGN
+601 VMLAGKAASLIFGN
-615 TLDKGKLFRKGLNR
+615 ALDKGKLFRTGLNR

-638 QFATKQFSRLNQTL
+638 QFATKQFSRLNETL
-652 WNSGQGG
+652 WNSGR
-659 SGHGGRGG
+659 GGRSGG
-667 GSPATRNRTTR
+667 GRATRNRA
-678 NRTPRTRSRNPLA
+678 PRTRSRNPLA
-691 RAYNFVSS
+691 RAYSFASS
-699 AFTHRRGALPLALG
+699 AFAHNRGALPLALG

-721 AMAAAQDALDL
+721 AMAMAQDALDL
-732 GGDVAEG
+732 GGDLAEG

-747 LIRPLSMAI
+747 FIRPLSMAI

-790 AMLGTAILPGIGTV
+790 AMLGTAVLPGIGTV

-832 PDKLMASSEVKEKIE
+832 PDKLMASTEVKEKIE
-847 EREKKESIA
+847 EREKKESVA

-864 SAPVYPSPGMDEKQL
+864 SAPVYPSAGMDEKQL

-897 SGLAINDSLSISSI
+897 SGLAINDFLSVSSI

>member
-1 MAEKISL
+1 MADKISL
-8 VLDTTVKGLEDIVS
+8 VLDASVRGIEDIVS

-47 LKKVEGYQAAIKR
+47 LKKVEGYQSAIKR
-60 MEKLREQSQSAE
+60 MKKLREQSKNAE

-78 SQQLEENKQQSNSLR
+78 GQQLEENKQQSLALR
-93 VAYSQTQSEIKGL
+93 TSYSQTQSEIKGL

-116 GAEQLQLQ
+116 GAEQLKVQLQ
-124 LQKAQLRLDSLNTEM
+124 RAQLRLETLNTEI
-139 HQSKVRTSDLNAA
+139 HQSKVRTSDLNSA
-152 YKKASQRVTDLSD
+152 YKKASQRVSDLTD

-174 RSLASELKE
+174 RGLASELKE

-197 LEKQSERA
+197 LEKQSEKA

-240 TSLAIAAAPVAASIW
+240 TSLAIASAPMAASVW

-270 VDMSPEEAAQMRE
+270 VDMSPEEATKMRE

-319 LKSFVLDSAA
+319 LKRFVLDSAA

-344 LATFKAALGLDHQ
+344 LATFKAALGLDHE

-365 ANYLSNN
+365 ANYISNN
-372 SNAKAKDIA
+372 TNAHAKDIA

-430 LGGAATKAQQSA
+430 LGGAATGAQKAA

-447 FDTESLASDMQYNA
+447 FDAESLASDMQYNA

-491 SKGAVASLVKNT
+491 SKGAVASLTKNT

-523 LKDEFDSR
+523 LKNEFDSR
-531 VATTENGLQLFMN
+531 VATSEINLQLFMN

-549 SVIIGNALL
+549 SVIVGSALL
-558 PALNWVLEPLGNMVT
+558 PALNWVLEPLGSMVD
-573 GIADFAEAN
+573 GLSDFAAAN

-638 QFATKQFSRLNQTL
+638 QFATKQFSRLNDTL
-652 WNSGQGG
+652 WNSGRGG
-659 SGHGGRGG
+659 SGRGGRRGR
-667 GSPATRNRTTR
+667 SSSRRP
-678 NRTPRTRSRNPLA
+678 PKVRSRNPLA
-691 RAYNFVSS
+691 RAYNFASS
-699 AFTHRRGALPLALG
+699 AFTGRRGALPLALG

-721 AMAAAQDALDL
+721 AMAMAQDALDI

-739 IGKGGLNK
+739 IGRGGLNK

-762 QALSDGDTKGAITEG
+762 QALSDGNTKGAITEG
-777 GGLLGGMGGASLG
+777 GGLLGGLGGAGLG
-790 AMLGTAILPGIGTV
+790 AALGTAVLPGIGTI
-804 IGGLAGSLLG
+804 IGGLAGSLIG
-814 DLGGEMFGGW
+814 DLGGELLGGW

-832 PDKLMASSEVKEKIE
+832 PDKLMASREVKEKIE
-847 EREKKESIA
+847 QRERRESIA
-856 RSLPPIQI
+856 RSLPPVQINLGGIQ
-864 SAPVYPSPGMDEKQL
+864 AAPGMDEQQL
-879 AQLVNQEVT
+879 ALQVNKEVT
-888 LALERAFGM
+888 LALERAFGGM
-897 SGLAINDSLSISSI
+897 TGLAINDSLSISSI

>member
-1 MAEKISL
+1 MADKISL

-36 QRGEVTSLNSQ
+36 QRGEVISLNSQ
-47 LKKVEGYQAAIKR
+47 LKKVEGYQSAIKR
-60 MEKLREQSQSAE
+60 MEKLREQSKNAE
-72 QSVAKL
+72 QSVANL
-78 SQQLEENKQQSNSLR
+78 GQQLEANKQQATALK

-106 NNQLKKASGE
+106 NNQLKKASGD

-124 LQKAQLRLDSLNTEM
+124 LQKARLRLDSLNTEM
-139 HQSKVRTSDLNAA
+139 HQSKVRTSDLNTA

-319 LKSFVLDSAA
+319 LKRFVLDSAE

-344 LATFKAALGLDHQ
+344 LATFKAALGLDHE

-402 ALSAAMLAAGMGEER
+402 ALSAAMLATGMGEER

-430 LGGAATKAQQSA
+430 LGGAATGAQKAA

-447 FDTESLASDMQYNA
+447 FDAESLASDMQHNA

-491 SKGAVASLVKNT
+491 SKGAVASLTKNT

-518 VHTKS
+518 IHTKS

-531 VATTENGLQLFMN
+531 VSTTENGLQLFMN

-549 SVIIGNALL
+549 SVIVGNALL
-558 PALNWVLEPLGNMVT
+558 PALNWVLEPLGNLVS
-573 GIADFAEAN
+573 GIADFAEVN

-601 AILAGKAASLIFGN
+601 AMLAGKAASLIFGN
-615 TLDKGKLFRKGLNR
+615 ALDKGKLFRTGLNR

-638 QFATKQFSRLNQTL
+638 QFATKQFSRLNETL
-652 WNSGQGG
+652 WNSGRGG
-659 SGHGGRGG
+659 SGRGGRRG
-667 GSPATRNRTTR
+667 GSRATRNRA
-678 NRTPRTRSRNPLA
+678 PRTRSRNPLA
-691 RAYNFVSS
+691 RAYSFASS
-699 AFTHRRGALPLALG
+699 AFTHNRGALPLALG

-721 AMAAAQDALDL
+721 AMAMAQDALDL
-732 GGDVAEG
+732 GGDLAEG

-747 LIRPLSMAI
+747 FIRPLSMAI

-790 AMLGTAILPGIGTV
+790 AMLGTAVLPGIGTV

-832 PDKLMASSEVKEKIE
+832 PDKLMASTEVKEKIE

-897 SGLAINDSLSISSI
+897 PGLAINDSLSVSSI

>member
-1 MAEKISL
+1 MADKISL

-36 QRGEVTSLNSQ
+36 QRGEVFSLNSQ
-47 LKKVEGYQAAIKR
+47 LKKVEGYQSAIKR
-60 MEKLREQSQSAE
+60 MEKLREQSKNAE
-72 QSVAKL
+72 QSVANL
-78 SQQLEENKQQSNSLR
+78 GQQLEENKQQATALK

-106 NNQLKKASGE
+106 NNQLKKASGD

-124 LQKAQLRLDSLNTEM
+124 LQKARLRLDSLNTEM
-139 HQSKVRTSDLNAA
+139 HQSKVRTSDLNTA

-197 LEKQSERA
+197 LEKQSEKA

-233 SEIGGQA
+233 SEIGSQA
-240 TSLAIAAAPVAASIW
+240 TSLAIASAPMVASVW

-270 VDMSPEEAAQMRE
+270 VDMSPEEAAQLRE

-309 GQSGISDLNE
+309 GQSGISGLNE
-319 LKSFVLDSAA
+319 LKRFVLDSAE

-344 LATFKAALGLDHQ
+344 LATFKAALGLDHE

-402 ALSAAMLAAGMGEER
+402 ALSAAMLATGMGEER

-430 LGGAATKAQQSA
+430 LGGAATGAQKAA

-447 FDTESLASDMQYNA
+447 FDAESLASDMQYNA

-491 SKGAVASLVKNT
+491 SKGAVASLTKNT

-518 VHTKS
+518 IHTKS

-531 VATTENGLQLFMN
+531 VSTTENGLQLFMN

-549 SVIIGNALL
+549 SVIVGNALL
-558 PALNWVLEPLGNMVT
+558 PALNWVLEPLGHLVS
-573 GIADFAEAN
+573 GIADFAEVN

-601 AILAGKAASLIFGN
+601 AMLAGKAASLIFGN
-615 TLDKGKLFRKGLNR
+615 ALDKGKLFRTGLNR

-638 QFATKQFSRLNQTL
+638 QFATKQFSRLNETL
-652 WNSGQGG
+652 WNSGRGG
-659 SGHGGRGG
+659 SGRGGRSGG
-667 GSPATRNRTTR
+667 GRATRNRA
-678 NRTPRTRSRNPLA
+678 PRTRSRNPLA
-691 RAYNFVSS
+691 RAYSFASS
-699 AFTHRRGALPLALG
+699 AFTHNRGALPLALG

-721 AMAAAQDALDL
+721 AMAMAQDALDL
-732 GGDVAEG
+732 GGDLAEG

-747 LIRPLSMAI
+747 FIRPLSMAI

-762 QALSDGDTKGAITEG
+762 QALSDGDAKGAITEG

-790 AMLGTAILPGIGTV
+790 AMLGTAVLPGIGTV

-832 PDKLMASSEVKEKIE
+832 PDKLMASTEVKEKIE
-847 EREKKESIA
+847 EREKKEFVA

-864 SAPVYPSPGMDEKQL
+864 STPIYPSAGMDEKQL

-897 SGLAINDSLSISSI
+897 SGLAINDSLSVSSI

>member
-1 MAEKISL
+1 MADKISL

-36 QRGEVTSLNSQ
+36 QRGEVISLNSQ
-47 LKKVEGYQAAIKR
+47 LKKVEGYQSAIKR
-60 MEKLREQSQSAE
+60 MEKLREQSKNAE
-72 QSVAKL
+72 QSVANL
-78 SQQLEENKQQSNSLR
+78 GQQLEENKQQATALK

-106 NNQLKKASGE
+106 NNQLKKASGD

-124 LQKAQLRLDSLNTEM
+124 LQKARLRLDSLNTEM
-139 HQSKVRTSDLNAA
+139 HQSKVRTSDLNTA

-197 LEKQSERA
+197 LEKQSEKA

-233 SEIGGQA
+233 SEIGSQA
-240 TSLAIAAAPVAASIW
+240 TSLAIASAPMVASVW

-270 VDMSPEEAAQMRE
+270 VDMSPEEAAQLRE

-319 LKSFVLDSAA
+319 LKRFVLDSAE

-344 LATFKAALGLDHQ
+344 LATFKAALGLDHE

-402 ALSAAMLAAGMGEER
+402 ALSAAMLATGMGEER

-430 LGGAATKAQQSA
+430 LGGAATGAQKAA

-447 FDTESLASDMQYNA
+447 FDAESLASDMQYNA

-491 SKGAVASLVKNT
+491 SKGAVASLTKNT

-531 VATTENGLQLFMN
+531 VSTTENGLQLFMN

-549 SVIIGNALL
+549 SVIVGNALL
-558 PALNWVLEPLGNMVT
+558 PALNWVLEPLGNLVS
-573 GIADFAEAN
+573 GIADFAEVN
-582 QGLTAAVG
+582 QSLTAAVG

-601 AILAGKAASLIFGN
+601 AMLAGKAASLIFGN
-615 TLDKGKLFRKGLNR
+615 ALDKGKLFRTGLNR

-638 QFATKQFSRLNQTL
+638 QFATKQFSWLNETL
-652 WNSGQGG
+652 WNSGRGG
-659 SGHGGRGG
+659 SGRGGRSGG
-667 GSPATRNRTTR
+667 NRSTRSRS
-678 NRTPRTRSRNPLA
+678 PRTRSRNPLA
-691 RAYNFVSS
+691 RAYSFASS
-699 AFTHRRGALPLALG
+699 AFTHNRGALPLALG

-721 AMAAAQDALDL
+721 VMAMAQDALDL
-732 GGDVAEG
+732 GGDLAEG

-747 LIRPLSMAI
+747 FIRPLSMAI

-790 AMLGTAILPGIGTV
+790 AMLGTAVLPGIGTV

-832 PDKLMASSEVKEKIE
+832 PDKLMASTEVKEKIE
-847 EREKKESIA
+847 EREKKEFVA

-864 SAPVYPSPGMDEKQL
+864 SAPVYPSAGMDEKQL

-897 SGLAINDSLSISSI
+897 SGLAINDSLSVSSI

>member
-1 MAEKISL
+1 MADKISL

-36 QRGEVTSLNSQ
+36 QRGEVISLNSQ
-47 LKKVEGYQAAIKR
+47 LKKVEGYQSTIKR
-60 MEKLREQSQSAE
+60 MEKLREQSKNAE
-72 QSVAKL
+72 QSVANL
-78 SQQLEENKQQSNSLR
+78 GQQLEENKQQATALK

-106 NNQLKKASGE
+106 NNQLKKASGD

-124 LQKAQLRLDSLNTEM
+124 LQKARLRLDSLNTEM
-139 HQSKVRTSDLNAA
+139 HQSKVRTSDLNTA

-197 LEKQSERA
+197 LEKQSEKA

-233 SEIGGQA
+233 SEIGSQA
-240 TSLAIAAAPVAASIW
+240 TSLAIASAPMVASVW

-270 VDMSPEEAAQMRE
+270 VDMSPEEAAQLRE

-319 LKSFVLDSAA
+319 LKRFVLDSAE

-344 LATFKAALGLDHQ
+344 LATFKAALGLDHE

-402 ALSAAMLAAGMGEER
+402 ALSAAMLATGMGEER

-430 LGGAATKAQQSA
+430 LGGAATGAQKAA

-447 FDTESLASDMQYNA
+447 FDAESLASDMQYNA

-491 SKGAVASLVKNT
+491 SKGAVASLTKNT

-531 VATTENGLQLFMN
+531 VSTTENGLQLFMN

-549 SVIIGNALL
+549 SVIVGNALL
-558 PALNWVLEPLGNMVT
+558 PALNWVLEPLGNLVS
-573 GIADFAEAN
+573 GIADFAEVN

-601 AILAGKAASLIFGN
+601 AMLAGKAASLIFGN
-615 TLDKGKLFRKGLNR
+615 ALDKGKLFRTGLNR

-638 QFATKQFSRLNQTL
+638 QFATKQFSRLNDTL
-652 WNSGQGG
+652 WNSGRGG
-659 SGHGGRGG
+659 SGRGGRSGG
-667 GSPATRNRTTR
+667 NRSTRSRS
-678 NRTPRTRSRNPLA
+678 PRTRSRNPLA
-691 RAYNFVSS
+691 RAYSFASS
-699 AFTHRRGALPLALG
+699 AFTHNRGALPLALG

-721 AMAAAQDALDL
+721 AIAMAQDALDL
-732 GGDVAEG
+732 GGDLAEG

-747 LIRPLSMAI
+747 FIRPLSMAI

-762 QALSDGDTKGAITEG
+762 KALSDGDTKGAITEG

-790 AMLGTAILPGIGTV
+790 AMLGTAVLPGIGTV

-864 SAPVYPSPGMDEKQL
+864 STPIYPSAGMDEKQL

-888 LALERAFGM
+888 LALERAFDM
-897 SGLAINDSLSISSI
+897 SGLAINDSLSVSSI

>member
-72 QSVAKL
+72 QSVANL

-93 VAYSQTQSEIKGL
+93 VSYSQTQSEIKGL

-139 HQSKVRTSDLNAA
+139 HQSKVRTSDLNTA

-309 GQSGISDLNE
+309 GQSGISELNE

-447 FDTESLASDMQYNA
+447 FDAESLASDMQYNA

-549 SVIIGNALL
+549 SVIVGNALL

-573 GIADFAEAN
+573 GIANFAEAN

-638 QFATKQFSRLNQTL
+638 QFATKQFSRLNDTL
-652 WNSGQGG
+652 WNSGRGG
-659 SGHGGRGG
+659 SGRGGRSG
-667 GSPATRNRTTR
+667 GSRSTRSRS
-678 NRTPRTRSRNPLA
+678 PRTRSRNPLA
-691 RAYNFVSS
+691 RAYNFASG

-721 AMAAAQDALDL
+721 AMAAAQDALDF

-864 SAPVYPSPGMDEKQL
+864 SAPVYPSAGMDEKQL

>member
-1 MAEKISL
+1 MADKISL
-8 VLDTTVKGLEDIVS
+8 VLDTTVKGIEDIVS
-22 TTSAAERLTAAIVK
+22 TSSAAERLTEVIVK
-36 QRGEVTSLNSQ
+36 QRAEVISLNSQ

-60 MEKLREQSQSAE
+60 IEKLREQTQQAERRVQS
-72 QSVAKL
+72 L
-78 SQQLEENKQQSNSLR
+78 GQQLETSKEQGNRLR
-93 VAYSQTQSEIKGL
+93 VFYSQTQSEIKGL
-106 NNQLKKASGE
+106 NHQLKKASGE
-116 GAEQLQLQ
+116 GAEQLRLQ
-124 LQKAQLRLDSLNTEM
+124 LQKAQFRLSSLNTEL
-139 HQSKVRTSDLNAA
+139 HQNKVNTSDLNSD
-152 YKKASQRVTDLSD
+152 YKRASQRVTDLSD

-183 SGVNTRRLSDEQKR
+183 SGVSTRRLSDEQKR
-197 LEKQSERA
+197 LEKQSEKA

-220 TIQSRIDSRNAKL
+220 TIQSRIESRNAKL
-233 SEIGGQA
+233 SEIGSQA
-240 TSLAIAAAPVAASIW
+240 TSLAIASAPMVASVW

-270 VDMSPEEAAQMRE
+270 VDMSPEEAAQLRE

-319 LKSFVLDSAA
+319 LKRFVLDSAE

-344 LATFKAALGLDHQ
+344 LATFKAALGLDHE

-402 ALSAAMLAAGMGEER
+402 ALSAAMLATGMGEER

-430 LGGAATKAQQSA
+430 LGGAATGAQKAA

-447 FDTESLASDMQYNA
+447 FDAESLASDMQYNA

-491 SKGAVASLVKNT
+491 SKGAVASLTKNT

-531 VATTENGLQLFMN
+531 VSTTENGLQLFMN

-549 SVIIGNALL
+549 SVIVGNALL
-558 PALNWVLEPLGNMVT
+558 PALNWVLEPLGNLVS
-573 GIADFAEAN
+573 GIADFAEVN

-601 AILAGKAASLIFGN
+601 AMLAGKAASLIFGN
-615 TLDKGKLFRKGLNR
+615 ALDKGKLFRTGLNR

-638 QFATKQFSRLNQTL
+638 QFATKQFSRLNETL
-652 WNSGQGG
+652 WNSGRGG
-659 SGHGGRGG
+659 SGRGGRSGG
-667 GSPATRNRTTR
+667 GRATRNRA
-678 NRTPRTRSRNPLA
+678 PRTRSRNPLA
-691 RAYNFVSS
+691 RAYSFASS
-699 AFTHRRGALPLALG
+699 AFTHNRGALPLALG

-721 AMAAAQDALDL
+721 AMAMAQDALDL
-732 GGDVAEG
+732 GGDLAEG

-747 LIRPLSMAI
+747 FIRPLSMAI

-790 AMLGTAILPGIGTV
+790 AMLGTAVLPGIGTV

-832 PDKLMASSEVKEKIE
+832 PDKLMASTEVKEKIE

-856 RSLPPIQI
+856 RSIPPIQI

-897 SGLAINDSLSISSI
+897 SGLAINDSLSVSSI

>member
-1 MAEKISL
+1 MADKISL

-36 QRGEVTSLNSQ
+36 QRGEVISLNSQ
-47 LKKVEGYQAAIKR
+47 LKKVEGYQSAIKR
-60 MEKLREQSQSAE
+60 MEKLREQSKHAE
-72 QSVAKL
+72 QSVANL
-78 SQQLEENKQQSNSLR
+78 GQQLEENKKQATALK

-106 NNQLKKASGE
+106 NNQLKKASGD

-124 LQKAQLRLDSLNTEM
+124 LQKARLRLDSLNTEM

-197 LEKQSERA
+197 LEKQSEKA

-233 SEIGGQA
+233 SEIGSQA
-240 TSLAIAAAPVAASIW
+240 TSLAIASAPMVASVW

-270 VDMSPEEAAQMRE
+270 VDMSPEEAAQLRE

-319 LKSFVLDSAA
+319 LKRFVLDSAE

-344 LATFKAALGLDHQ
+344 LATFKAALGLDHE

-402 ALSAAMLAAGMGEER
+402 ALSAAMLATGMGEER

-430 LGGAATKAQQSA
+430 LGGAATGAQKAA

-447 FDTESLASDMQYNA
+447 FDAESLASDMQYNA

-491 SKGAVASLVKNT
+491 SKGAVASLTKNT

-531 VATTENGLQLFMN
+531 VSTTENGLQLFMN

-549 SVIIGNALL
+549 SVIVGNALL
-558 PALNWVLEPLGNMVT
+558 PALNWVLEPLGNLVS
-573 GIADFAEAN
+573 GIADFAEVN
-582 QGLTAAVG
+582 QSLTAAVG

-601 AILAGKAASLIFGN
+601 AMLAGKAASLIFGN
-615 TLDKGKLFRKGLNR
+615 ALDKGKLFRTGLNR

-638 QFATKQFSRLNQTL
+638 QFATKQFSRLNETL
-652 WNSGQGG
+652 WNSGRGG
-659 SGHGGRGG
+659 SGRGGRSG
-667 GSPATRNRTTR
+667 GSRATRNRA
-678 NRTPRTRSRNPLA
+678 PRTRSRNPLA
-691 RAYNFVSS
+691 RAYSFASS
-699 AFTHRRGALPLALG
+699 AFTHNRGALPLALG

-721 AMAAAQDALDL
+721 AMAMAQDALDL
-732 GGDVAEG
+732 GGDLAEG

-747 LIRPLSMAI
+747 FIRPLSMAI

-790 AMLGTAILPGIGTV
+790 AMLGTAVLPGIGTV

-832 PDKLMASSEVKEKIE
+832 PDKLMASTEVKEKIE
-847 EREKKESIA
+847 EREKKESVA

-864 SAPVYPSPGMDEKQL
+864 STPIYPSASMDEKQL

-897 SGLAINDSLSISSI
+897 SGLAINDSLSVSSI

>member
-139 HQSKVRTSDLNAA
+139 HQGKVRTSDLNAA

-283 WSLKTQASKAGGGLN
+283 WSLKTQASKAGGGLS

-447 FDTESLASDMQYNA
+447 FDAESLASDMQYNA

-549 SVIIGNALL
+549 SVIVGNALL
-558 PALNWVLEPLGNMVT
+558 PALNWVLEPLGDMVT
-573 GIADFAEAN
+573 SIADFAEAN

-638 QFATKQFSRLNQTL
+638 QFATKQFSRLNDTL
-652 WNSGQGG
+652 WNSGRGG
-659 SGHGGRGG
+659 SGRGGRKG
-667 GSPATRNRTTR
+667 GSRSTRSRS
-678 NRTPRTRSRNPLA
+678 PRTRSRNPLA
-691 RAYNFVSS
+691 RAYNFASG

-721 AMAAAQDALDL
+721 AMAAAQDALDF

-864 SAPVYPSPGMDEKQL
+864 SAPVYPSAGMDEKQL

>member
-1 MAEKISL
+1 MADKISL

-36 QRGEVTSLNSQ
+36 QRGEVISLNSQ
-47 LKKVEGYQAAIKR
+47 LKKVEGYQSAIKR
-60 MEKLREQSQSAE
+60 MEKLREQSKNAE
-72 QSVAKL
+72 QSVANL
-78 SQQLEENKQQSNSLR
+78 GQQLEANKQQATALK

-106 NNQLKKASGE
+106 NNQLKKASGD

-124 LQKAQLRLDSLNTEM
+124 LQKARLRLDSLNTEM
-139 HQSKVRTSDLNAA
+139 HQSKVRTSDLNTA

-197 LEKQSERA
+197 LEKQSEKA

-233 SEIGGQA
+233 SEIGSQA
-240 TSLAIAAAPVAASIW
+240 TSLAIASAPMVASVW

-270 VDMSPEEAAQMRE
+270 VDMSPEEAAQLRE

-319 LKSFVLDSAA
+319 LKRFVLDSAE

-344 LATFKAALGLDHQ
+344 LATFKAALGLDHE

-430 LGGAATKAQQSA
+430 LGGAATGAQKAA

-447 FDTESLASDMQYNA
+447 FDVESLASDMQHNA

-491 SKGAVASLVKNT
+491 SKGAVASLTKNT
-503 QLFQK
+503 QLLQK

-518 VHTKS
+518 VHSKS

-531 VATTENGLQLFMN
+531 VSTTENGLQLFMN

-549 SVIIGNALL
+549 SVIVGNALL
-558 PALNWVLEPLGNMVT
+558 PALNWVLEPLGNLVS
-573 GIADFAEAN
+573 GIADFAEVN
-582 QGLTAAVG
+582 QGVTAAVG

-601 AILAGKAASLIFGN
+601 AMLASKAASLIFGN
-615 TLDKGKLFRKGLNR
+615 ALDKGKLFRTGLNR

-638 QFATKQFSRLNQTL
+638 QFATKQFSRLNDTL
-652 WNSGQGG
+652 WNSGRGG
-659 SGHGGRGG
+659 SGRGGRSGG
-667 GSPATRNRTTR
+667 NRSTPSR
-678 NRTPRTRSRNPLA
+678 SPRTRSRNPLA
-691 RAYNFVSS
+691 RAYSFASS
-699 AFTHRRGALPLALG
+699 AFTHNRGALPLALG

-721 AMAAAQDALDL
+721 AMAMAQDALDL
-732 GGDVAEG
+732 GGDLAEG

-747 LIRPLSMAI
+747 FIRPLSMAI

-790 AMLGTAILPGIGTV
+790 AMLGTAVLPGIGTV

-864 SAPVYPSPGMDEKQL
+864 STPIYPSAGMDEKQL

-888 LALERAFGM
+888 LAFERAFGM
-897 SGLAINDSLSISSI
+897 SGLAINDSLSVSSI

>member
-1 MAEKISL
+1 MADKISL
-8 VLDTTVKGLEDIVS
+8 VLDTTVKGIEDIVS
-22 TTSAAERLTAAIVK
+22 TSSAAERLTEVIVK
-36 QRGEVTSLNSQ
+36 QRAEVISLNSQ

-60 MEKLREQSQSAE
+60 MEKLREQSQQAGRRV
-72 QSVAKL
+72 QSL
-78 SQQLEENKQQSNSLR
+78 GQQLETSKEQGNRLR
-93 VAYSQTQSEIKGL
+93 VFYSQTQSEIKGL
-106 NNQLKKASGE
+106 NHQLKKASGE
-116 GAEQLQLQ
+116 GAEQLRLQ
-124 LQKAQLRLDSLNTEM
+124 LQKAQFRLSSLNTEL
-139 HQSKVRTSDLNAA
+139 HQNKVNTSDLNSD
-152 YKKASQRVTDLSD
+152 YKRASQRVTDLSD

-197 LEKQSERA
+197 LEKQSEKA

-220 TIQSRIDSRNAKL
+220 TIQSRIESRNAKL
-233 SEIGGQA
+233 SEIGSQA
-240 TSLAIAAAPVAASIW
+240 TSLAIASAPMVASVW

-270 VDMSPEEAAQMRE
+270 VDMSPEEAAQLRE

-319 LKSFVLDSAA
+319 LKRFVLDSAE

-344 LATFKAALGLDHQ
+344 LATFKAALGLDHE

-402 ALSAAMLAAGMGEER
+402 ALSAAMLATGMGEER

-430 LGGAATKAQQSA
+430 LGGAATGAQKAA

-447 FDTESLASDMQYNA
+447 FDAESLASDMQYNA

-491 SKGAVASLVKNT
+491 SKGAVASLTKNT

-531 VATTENGLQLFMN
+531 VSTTENGLQLFMN

-549 SVIIGNALL
+549 SVIVGNALL
-558 PALNWVLEPLGNMVT
+558 PALNWVLEPLGNLVS
-573 GIADFAEAN
+573 GIADFAEVN

-601 AILAGKAASLIFGN
+601 AMLAGKAASLIFGN
-615 TLDKGKLFRKGLNR
+615 ALDKGKLFRTGLNR

-638 QFATKQFSRLNQTL
+638 QFATKQFSRLNETL
-652 WNSGQGG
+652 WNSGRGG
-659 SGHGGRGG
+659 SGRGGRSGG
-667 GSPATRNRTTR
+667 GRATRNRA
-678 NRTPRTRSRNPLA
+678 PRTRSRNPLA
-691 RAYNFVSS
+691 RAYSFASS
-699 AFTHRRGALPLALG
+699 ALTHNRGALPLALG

-721 AMAAAQDALDL
+721 AMAMAQDALDL
-732 GGDVAEG
+732 GGDLAEG

-747 LIRPLSMAI
+747 FIRPLSMAI

-790 AMLGTAILPGIGTV
+790 AMLGTAVLPGIGTV

-832 PDKLMASSEVKEKIE
+832 PDKLMASTEVKEKIE
-847 EREKKESIA
+847 EREKKESVA

-897 SGLAINDSLSISSI
+897 SGLAINDSLSVSSI

>member
-1 MAEKISL
+1 MADKISL
-8 VLDTTVKGLEDIVS
+8 VLDASVRGIEDIVS

-36 QRGEVTSLNSQ
+36 QRGEFASLNSQ
-47 LKKVEGYQAAIKR
+47 LKKVEGYQSAIKR
-60 MEKLREQSQSAE
+60 MEKLREQSKNAE
-72 QSVAKL
+72 QSVTKL
-78 SQQLEENKQQSNSLR
+78 GLQLEENKQQSLALR
-93 VAYSQTQSEIKGL
+93 TSYSQTQSEIKGL

-116 GAEQLQLQ
+116 GAEQLKVQLQ
-124 LQKAQLRLDSLNTEM
+124 RAQLRLETLNTEI
-139 HQSKVRTSDLNAA
+139 HESKVRTSDLNSA
-152 YKKASQRVTDLSD
+152 YKRASQRVSDLTD

-174 RSLASELKE
+174 RGLASELKE
-183 SGVNTRRLSDEQKR
+183 SGVNTRRLGDEQKR
-197 LEKQSERA
+197 LEKQTDRA

-240 TSLAIAAAPVAASIW
+240 TSLVIASAPMAASVW

-270 VDMSPEEAAQMRE
+270 VNMSPEEATQMRE

-319 LKSFVLDSAA
+319 LKRFVLDSAA
-329 MGVAFDMEAGAAGET
+329 MGVAFDMDAGSAGET
-344 LATFKAALGLDHQ
+344 LATFKAALGLDHD

-430 LGGAATKAQQSA
+430 LGGAATKAQKSA

-447 FDTESLASDMQYNA
+447 FDAESLASDMQNNA

-491 SKGAVASLVKNT
+491 SKGAVASLTKNT

-531 VATTENGLQLFMN
+531 VSTTENGLQLFMN

-549 SVIIGNALL
+549 SVIVGNALL
-558 PALNWVLEPLGNMVT
+558 PALNWVLEPLGDMVT

-638 QFATKQFSRLNQTL
+638 QFATKQFSRLNDTL
-652 WNSGQGG
+652 WNSGRGG
-659 SGHGGRGG
+659 SGRGGRGG
-667 GSPATRNRTTR
+667 RSGGGRTSSRRSPRV
-678 NRTPRTRSRNPLA
+678 RSRNPLA
-691 RAYNFVSS
+691 RAYNFASR
-699 AFTHRRGALPLALG
+699 AFTHKRGALPLALG

-721 AMAAAQDALDL
+721 AMAMAQNALDI

-762 QALSDGDTKGAITEG
+762 QALSDGNTKGAVTEG
-777 GGLLGGMGGASLG
+777 GGLLGGLGGASLG
-790 AMLGTAILPGIGTV
+790 AALGTAVLPGIGTV

-814 DLGGEMFGGW
+814 DLGGELFGGW

-832 PDKLMASSEVKEKIE
+832 PDKLMASKEVKEKIE
-847 EREKKESIA
+847 QRERKESIA
-856 RSLPPIQI
+856 RSLPPVQI
-864 SAPVYPSPGMDEKQL
+864 NVGGIHAAPGMDEQQL
-879 AQLVNQEVT
+879 AQQVNKEVT
-888 LALERAFGM
+888 LALERAFGGM
-897 SGLAINDSLSISSI
+897 TGLAINDSLSISSI

>member
-1 MAEKISL
+1 MADKISL
-8 VLDTTVKGLEDIVS
+8 VLDTTVKGIEDIVS
-22 TTSAAERLTAAIVK
+22 TSSAAERLTEVIVK
-36 QRGEVTSLNSQ
+36 QRAEVISLNSQ

-60 MEKLREQSQSAE
+60 MEKLREQSQQAGRRV
-72 QSVAKL
+72 QSL
-78 SQQLEENKQQSNSLR
+78 GQQLETSKEQGNRLR
-93 VAYSQTQSEIKGL
+93 VFYSQTQSEIKGL
-106 NNQLKKASGE
+106 NHQLKKASGE
-116 GAEQLQLQ
+116 GAEQLRLQ
-124 LQKAQLRLDSLNTEM
+124 LQKAQFRLSSLNTEL
-139 HQSKVRTSDLNAA
+139 HQNKVNTSDLNSD
-152 YKKASQRVTDLSD
+152 YKRASQRVTDLSD

-197 LEKQSERA
+197 LEKQSEKA

-220 TIQSRIDSRNAKL
+220 AIQSRIDSRNAKL
-233 SEIGGQA
+233 SEIGSQA
-240 TSLAIAAAPVAASIW
+240 TSLAIASAPMVASVW

-270 VDMSPEEAAQMRE
+270 VDMSPEEAVQLRE

-298 ANDINAMLAAG
+298 ADDINAMLAAG

-319 LKSFVLDSAA
+319 LKRFVLDSAA

-344 LATFKAALGLDHQ
+344 LATFKAALGLDHE

-402 ALSAAMLAAGMGEER
+402 ALSAAMLATGMGEER

-430 LGGAATKAQQSA
+430 LGGAATGAQKAA

-447 FDTESLASDMQYNA
+447 FDAESLASDMQYNA

-491 SKGAVASLVKNT
+491 SKGAVASLTKNT

-531 VATTENGLQLFMN
+531 VSTTENGLQLFMN

-549 SVIIGNALL
+549 SVIVGNALL
-558 PALNWVLEPLGNMVT
+558 PALNWVLEPLGNLVS
-573 GIADFAEAN
+573 GIADFAEVN

-601 AILAGKAASLIFGN
+601 AMLAGKAASLIFGN
-615 TLDKGKLFRKGLNR
+615 ALDKGKLFRTGLNR

-638 QFATKQFSRLNQTL
+638 QFATKQFSRLNETL
-652 WNSGQGG
+652 WNSGRGG
-659 SGHGGRGG
+659 SGRGGRSGG
-667 GSPATRNRTTR
+667 GRATRNRA
-678 NRTPRTRSRNPLA
+678 PRTRSRNPLA
-691 RAYNFVSS
+691 RAYSFASS
-699 AFTHRRGALPLALG
+699 ALTHNRGALPLALG

-721 AMAAAQDALDL
+721 VMAMAQDALDL
-732 GGDVAEG
+732 GGDLAEG

-747 LIRPLSMAI
+747 FIRPLSMAI

-790 AMLGTAILPGIGTV
+790 AMLGTAVLPGIGTV

-832 PDKLMASSEVKEKIE
+832 PDKLMASTEVKEKIE
-847 EREKKESIA
+847 EREKKESVA

-864 SAPVYPSPGMDEKQL
+864 STPIYPSAGMDEKQL
-879 AQLVNQEVT
+879 AQLVNQEVS

-897 SGLAINDSLSISSI
+897 SGLAINDSLSVSSI

>member
-1 MAEKISL
+1 MADKISL

-36 QRGEVTSLNSQ
+36 QRGEVISLNSQ
-47 LKKVEGYQAAIKR
+47 LKKVEGYQSAIKR
-60 MEKLREQSQSAE
+60 MEKLREQSKNAE
-72 QSVAKL
+72 QSVANL
-78 SQQLEENKQQSNSLR
+78 GQQLDENKQQATALK

-106 NNQLKKASGE
+106 NNQLKKASGD

-124 LQKAQLRLDSLNTEM
+124 LQKARLRLDSLNTEM
-139 HQSKVRTSDLNAA
+139 HQSKVRTSDLNTA

-197 LEKQSERA
+197 LEKQSEKA
-205 TAAIAKQNARMKEMQ
+205 TAAIAKQNSRMKEMQ

-233 SEIGGQA
+233 SEIGSQA
-240 TSLAIAAAPVAASIW
+240 TSLAIASAPMVASVW

-270 VDMSPEEAAQMRE
+270 VDMSPEEAAQLRE

-319 LKSFVLDSAA
+319 LKRFVLDSAE

-344 LATFKAALGLDHQ
+344 LATFKAALGLDHE

-402 ALSAAMLAAGMGEER
+402 ALSAAMLATGMGEER

-430 LGGAATKAQQSA
+430 LGGAATGVQKAA

-447 FDTESLASDMQYNA
+447 FDAESLASDMQYNA

-491 SKGAVASLVKNT
+491 SKGAVASLTKNT

-531 VATTENGLQLFMN
+531 VSTTENGLQLFMN

-549 SVIIGNALL
+549 SVIVGNALL
-558 PALNWVLEPLGNMVT
+558 PALNWVLEPLGNLVS
-573 GIADFAEAN
+573 GIADFAEVN
-582 QGLTAAVG
+582 QSLTAAVG

-601 AILAGKAASLIFGN
+601 AMLAGKAASLIFGN
-615 TLDKGKLFRKGLNR
+615 ALDKGKLFRTGLNR

-638 QFATKQFSRLNQTL
+638 QFATKQFSRLNETL
-652 WNSGQGG
+652 WNSGRGG
-659 SGHGGRGG
+659 SGRGGRSG
-667 GSPATRNRTTR
+667 GSRATRNRA
-678 NRTPRTRSRNPLA
+678 PRTRSRNPLA
-691 RAYNFVSS
+691 RAYSFASS
-699 AFTHRRGALPLALG
+699 AFTHNRGALPLALG

-721 AMAAAQDALDL
+721 AMAMAQDALDL
-732 GGDVAEG
+732 GGDLAEG

-747 LIRPLSMAI
+747 FIRPLSMAI

-790 AMLGTAILPGIGTV
+790 AMLGTAVLPGIGTV

-832 PDKLMASSEVKEKIE
+832 PDKLMASTEVKEKIE
-847 EREKKESIA
+847 EREKKESVA

-864 SAPVYPSPGMDEKQL
+864 STPIYPSAVMDEKQL

-897 SGLAINDSLSISSI
+897 SGLAINDSLSVSSI

>member
-1 MAEKISL
+1 MADKISL

-36 QRGEVTSLNSQ
+36 QRGEVISLNSQ
-47 LKKVEGYQAAIKR
+47 LKKVEGYQSAIKR
-60 MEKLREQSQSAE
+60 MEKLREQSKNAE
-72 QSVAKL
+72 QSVANL
-78 SQQLEENKQQSNSLR
+78 GQQLEANKQQATALK

-106 NNQLKKASGE
+106 NNQLKKASGD

-124 LQKAQLRLDSLNTEM
+124 LQKARLRLDSLNTEM
-139 HQSKVRTSDLNAA
+139 HQSKVRTSDLNTA

-197 LEKQSERA
+197 LEKQSEKA

-233 SEIGGQA
+233 SEIGSQA
-240 TSLAIAAAPVAASIW
+240 TSLAIASAPMVASVW

-270 VDMSPEEAAQMRE
+270 VDMSPEEAAQLRE

-319 LKSFVLDSAA
+319 LKRFVLDSAE

-344 LATFKAALGLDHQ
+344 LATFKAALGLDHE

-402 ALSAAMLAAGMGEER
+402 ALSAAMLATGMGEER

-430 LGGAATKAQQSA
+430 LGGAATGAQKAA

-447 FDTESLASDMQYNA
+447 FDAESLASDMQYNA

-467 VLEAIKQAP
+467 LLEAIKQAP

-491 SKGAVASLVKNT
+491 SKGAVASLTKNT

-531 VATTENGLQLFMN
+531 VSTTENGLQLFMN

-549 SVIIGNALL
+549 SVIVGNALL
-558 PALNWVLEPLGNMVT
+558 PALNWVLEPLGNLVS
-573 GIADFAEAN
+573 GIADFAEVN

-601 AILAGKAASLIFGN
+601 AMLAGKAASLIFGN
-615 TLDKGKLFRKGLNR
+615 ALDKGKLFRTGLNR

-638 QFATKQFSRLNQTL
+638 QFATKQFSRLNETL
-652 WNSGQGG
+652 WNSGRGG
-659 SGHGGRGG
+659 SGRGGRSGG
-667 GSPATRNRTTR
+667 GRATRNRA
-678 NRTPRTRSRNPLA
+678 PRTRSRNPLA
-691 RAYNFVSS
+691 RAYSFASS
-699 AFTHRRGALPLALG
+699 AFTHNRGALPLALG

-721 AMAAAQDALDL
+721 AMAMAQDALDF
-732 GGDVAEG
+732 GGDLAEG

-747 LIRPLSMAI
+747 FIRPLSMAI

-790 AMLGTAILPGIGTV
+790 AMLGTAVLPGIGTV

-847 EREKKESIA
+847 ERDKKESIA

-864 SAPVYPSPGMDEKQL
+864 STPIYPSAGMDEKQL

-897 SGLAINDSLSISSI
+897 SGLAINDSLSVSSI

>member
-1 MAEKISL
+1 MADKISL
-8 VLDTTVKGLEDIVS
+8 VLDASVRGIEDIVS

-47 LKKVEGYQAAIKR
+47 LKKVEGYQSAIKR
-60 MEKLREQSQSAE
+60 MEKLREQSKNAE

-78 SQQLEENKQQSNSLR
+78 GQQLEENKKQSLALR
-93 VAYSQTQSEIKGL
+93 TSYSQTQSEIKGL

-116 GAEQLQLQ
+116 GAEQLKVQLQ
-124 LQKAQLRLDSLNTEM
+124 RAQLRLETLNTEI
-139 HQSKVRTSDLNAA
+139 HQSKVRTSDLNSA
-152 YKKASQRVTDLSD
+152 YKKASQRVSDLTD

-174 RSLASELKE
+174 RGLASELKE

-197 LEKQSERA
+197 LEKQSEKA

-240 TSLAIAAAPVAASIW
+240 TSLAIASAPMAASVW

-270 VDMSPEEAAQMRE
+270 VDMSPEEATKMRE

-319 LKSFVLDSAA
+319 LKRFVLDSAA
-329 MGVAFDMEAGAAGET
+329 MGVAFDMEAGAAGDT
-344 LATFKAALGLDHQ
+344 LATFKAALGLDHE

-402 ALSAAMLAAGMGEER
+402 ALSAAMLATGMGEER

-430 LGGAATKAQQSA
+430 LGGAATGAQKAA

-447 FDTESLASDMQYNA
+447 FDAESLASDMQYNA

-491 SKGAVASLVKNT
+491 SKGAVASLTKNT
-503 QLFQK
+503 QLLQK
-508 TLKLASEDQA
+508 TLNLASEDQA

-531 VATTENGLQLFMN
+531 VSTTENGLQLFMN

-549 SVIIGNALL
+549 SVIVGSALL
-558 PALNWVLEPLGNMVT
+558 PALNWVLEPLGDMVT

-638 QFATKQFSRLNQTL
+638 QFATKQFSRLNDTL
-652 WNSGQGG
+652 WNSGRGG
-659 SGHGGRGG
+659 SGRGGRRGRSSSRR
-667 GSPATRNRTTR
+667 SPRV
-678 NRTPRTRSRNPLA
+678 RSRNPLA
-691 RAYNFVSS
+691 RAYNFASS
-699 AFTHRRGALPLALG
+699 AFTGRRGALPLALG

-721 AMAAAQDALDL
+721 AMAMAQDALDI

-739 IGKGGLNK
+739 IGRGGLNK

-762 QALSDGDTKGAITEG
+762 QALSDGNTKGAITEG
-777 GGLLGGMGGASLG
+777 GGLLGGLGGAGLG
-790 AMLGTAILPGIGTV
+790 AALGTAVLPGIGTV
-804 IGGLAGSLLG
+804 IGGLAGSLIG
-814 DLGGEMFGGW
+814 DLGGELLGGW

-832 PDKLMASSEVKEKIE
+832 PDKLMASREVKEKIE
-847 EREKKESIA
+847 QRERRESIA
-856 RSLPPIQI
+856 RSFPPVQI
-864 SAPVYPSPGMDEKQL
+864 NLGGIHAAPGMDEQQL
-879 AQLVNQEVT
+879 AKQVNKEVT
-888 LALERAFGM
+888 LALERAFGGM
-897 SGLAINDSLSISSI
+897 TGLAINDSLSISSI

>member
-22 TTSAAERLTAAIVK
+22 TTSAAERLTSAIVK

-60 MEKLREQSQSAE
+60 MEKLREQSQNAE
-72 QSVAKL
+72 QSVANL

-183 SGVNTRRLSDEQKR
+183 SGVNTRRLSDEQTR

-447 FDTESLASDMQYNA
+447 FDAESLASDMQYNA

-549 SVIIGNALL
+549 SVIVGNALL

-590 VGIAGFIALKG
+590 VGIAGFIVLKG

-638 QFATKQFSRLNQTL
+638 QFATKQFSRLNDTL
-652 WNSGQGG
+652 WNSGRGG
-659 SGHGGRGG
+659 SGRGGRKG
-667 GSPATRNRTTR
+667 GSRSTRSRS
-678 NRTPRTRSRNPLA
+678 PRTRSRNPLA
-691 RAYNFVSS
+691 RAYNFASG

-777 GGLLGGMGGASLG
+777 GGLLVGMGGASLG

-864 SAPVYPSPGMDEKQL
+864 SAPVYPSAGMDENQL

>member
-1 MAEKISL
+1 MADKISL

-36 QRGEVTSLNSQ
+36 QRGEAISLNSQ
-47 LKKVEGYQAAIKR
+47 LKKVEGYQSAIKR
-60 MEKLREQSQSAE
+60 MEKLREQSKNAE
-72 QSVAKL
+72 QSVANL
-78 SQQLEENKQQSNSLR
+78 GQQLEANKQQATALK

-106 NNQLKKASGE
+106 NNQLKKVSGD

-124 LQKAQLRLDSLNTEM
+124 LQKARLRLDSLNTEM
-139 HQSKVRTSDLNAA
+139 HQSKVRTSDLNTA

-197 LEKQSERA
+197 LEKQSEKA

-233 SEIGGQA
+233 SEIGSQA
-240 TSLAIAAAPVAASIW
+240 TSLAIASAPMVASVW

-270 VDMSPEEAAQMRE
+270 VDMSPEEAAQLRE

-319 LKSFVLDSAA
+319 LKRFVLDSAE

-344 LATFKAALGLDHQ
+344 LATFKAALGLDHE

-430 LGGAATKAQQSA
+430 LGGAATGAQKAA

-447 FDTESLASDMQYNA
+447 FDAESLASDMQHNA

-491 SKGAVASLVKNT
+491 SKGAVASLTKNT

-518 VHTKS
+518 IHTKS

-531 VATTENGLQLFMN
+531 VSTTENGLQLFMN

-549 SVIIGNALL
+549 SVIVGNALL
-558 PALNWVLEPLGNMVT
+558 PALNWVLEPLGNLVS
-573 GIADFAEAN
+573 GIADFAEVN

-601 AILAGKAASLIFGN
+601 AMLAGKAASLIFGN
-615 TLDKGKLFRKGLNR
+615 ALDKGKLFRTGLNR

-638 QFATKQFSRLNQTL
+638 QFATKQFSRLNETL
-652 WNSGQGG
+652 WNSGRGG
-659 SGHGGRGG
+659 SGRGGRSGG
-667 GSPATRNRTTR
+667 GRATRNRA
-678 NRTPRTRSRNPLA
+678 PRTRSRNPLT
-691 RAYNFVSS
+691 RAYSFASS
-699 AFTHRRGALPLALG
+699 AFTHNRGALPLALG

-721 AMAAAQDALDL
+721 AMAMAQDALDL
-732 GGDVAEG
+732 GGDLAEG

-747 LIRPLSMAI
+747 FIRPLSMAI

-790 AMLGTAILPGIGTV
+790 AMLGTAVLPGIGTV

-864 SAPVYPSPGMDEKQL
+864 STPIYPSAGMDEKQL

-897 SGLAINDSLSISSI
+897 SGLAINDSLSVSSI

>member
-1 MAEKISL
+1 MADKISL
-8 VLDTTVKGLEDIVS
+8 VLDTTVKGMEDIVS
-22 TTSAAERLTAAIVK
+22 TTSAAERLTAAVVK

-47 LKKVEGYQAAIKR
+47 LKKVEGYQSAIKR
-60 MEKLREQSQSAE
+60 MEKLREQSKNAE

-78 SQQLEENKQQSNSLR
+78 GQQLEENKQQSLALR
-93 VAYSQTQSEIKGL
+93 TSYSQTQSEIKGL

-116 GAEQLQLQ
+116 GAEQLKVQLQ
-124 LQKAQLRLDSLNTEM
+124 RAQLRLETLNTEI
-139 HQSKVRTSDLNAA
+139 HESKVRTSDLNSA
-152 YKKASQRVTDLSD
+152 YKKASQRVSDLSD

-183 SGVNTRRLSDEQKR
+183 SGVNTHRLGDEQKR
-197 LEKQSERA
+197 LEKQTDRA

-240 TSLAIAAAPVAASIW
+240 TSLAIASAPMAASVW

-319 LKSFVLDSAA
+319 LKRFVLDSAA
-329 MGVAFDMEAGAAGET
+329 MGVAFDMDAGAAGET
-344 LATFKAALGLDHQ
+344 LATFKAALGLDHD

-430 LGGAATKAQQSA
+430 LGGAATKAQKSA

-447 FDTESLASDMQYNA
+447 FDAESLASDMQNNA

-491 SKGAVASLVKNT
+491 SKGAVASLTKNT

-508 TLKLASEDQA
+508 TLKLASEEQA

-531 VATTENGLQLFMN
+531 VSTTENGLQLFMN

-549 SVIIGNALL
+549 SVIVGNALL
-558 PALNWVLEPLGNMVT
+558 PALNWVLEPLGDIVT

-638 QFATKQFSRLNQTL
+638 QFATKQFSRLNDTL
-652 WNSGQGG
+652 WNSGRGG
-659 SGHGGRGG
+659 SGRGGRGG
-667 GSPATRNRTTR
+667 RNGGGRTSRRRSPRV
-678 NRTPRTRSRNPLA
+678 RSRNPLA
-691 RAYNFVSS
+691 RAYNFASR
-699 AFTHRRGALPLALG
+699 AFTHKRGALPLALG

-721 AMAAAQDALDL
+721 AMAMAQDALDI

-762 QALSDGDTKGAITEG
+762 QALSDGNTKGAITEG
-777 GGLLGGMGGASLG
+777 GGLLGGLGGASLG
-790 AMLGTAILPGIGTV
+790 AALGTAVLPGIGTV

-814 DLGGEMFGGW
+814 DLGGELFGGW

-832 PDKLMASSEVKEKIE
+832 PDKLMASTEVKEKIE
-847 EREKKESIA
+847 QREKKESIA

-864 SAPVYPSPGMDEKQL
+864 SAPVYPSPGMDEQQL
-879 AQLVNQEVT
+879 AKLVNQEIS
-888 LALERAFGM
+888 LALERQFGDIT
-897 SGLAINDSLSISSI
+897 GLAINDSLSISSI

>member
-1 MAEKISL
+1 MADKISL

-22 TTSAAERLTAAIVK
+22 TTSAAERLTAAIVE
-36 QRGEVTSLNSQ
+36 QRGEVISLNSQ
-47 LKKVEGYQAAIKR
+47 LKKVEGYQSAIKR
-60 MEKLREQSQSAE
+60 MEKLREQSKNAE
-72 QSVAKL
+72 QSVANL
-78 SQQLEENKQQSNSLR
+78 GQQLEENKQQATALK

-106 NNQLKKASGE
+106 NNQLKKASGD

-124 LQKAQLRLDSLNTEM
+124 LQKARLRLDSLNTEM
-139 HQSKVRTSDLNAA
+139 HQSKVRTSDLNTA

-197 LEKQSERA
+197 LEKQSEKA

-233 SEIGGQA
+233 SEIGSQA
-240 TSLAIAAAPVAASIW
+240 TSLAIASAPMVASVW

-270 VDMSPEEAAQMRE
+270 VDMSPEEAAQLRE

-298 ANDINAMLAAG
+298 ANDINAMLATG

-319 LKSFVLDSAA
+319 LKRFVLDSAE

-344 LATFKAALGLDHQ
+344 LATFKAALGLDHE

-402 ALSAAMLAAGMGEER
+402 ALSAAMLATGMGEER

-430 LGGAATKAQQSA
+430 LGGAATGVQKAA

-447 FDTESLASDMQYNA
+447 FDAESLASDMQYNA

-491 SKGAVASLVKNT
+491 SKGAVASLTKNT

-531 VATTENGLQLFMN
+531 VSTTENGLQLFMN

-549 SVIIGNALL
+549 SVIVGNALL
-558 PALNWVLEPLGNMVT
+558 PALNWVLEPLGNLVS
-573 GIADFAEAN
+573 GIADFAEVN
-582 QGLTAAVG
+582 QSLTAAVG

-601 AILAGKAASLIFGN
+601 AMLAGKAASLIFGN
-615 TLDKGKLFRKGLNR
+615 ALDKGKLFRTGLNR

-638 QFATKQFSRLNQTL
+638 QFATKQFSRLNETL
-652 WNSGQGG
+652 WNSGRGG
-659 SGHGGRGG
+659 SGRGGRSG
-667 GSPATRNRTTR
+667 GSRATRNRA
-678 NRTPRTRSRNPLA
+678 PRTRSRNPLA
-691 RAYNFVSS
+691 RAYSFASS
-699 AFTHRRGALPLALG
+699 AFTHNRGALPLALG

-721 AMAAAQDALDL
+721 AMAMAQDALDL
-732 GGDVAEG
+732 GGDLAEG

-747 LIRPLSMAI
+747 FIRPLSMAI

-790 AMLGTAILPGIGTV
+790 AMLGTAVLPGIGTV

-832 PDKLMASSEVKEKIE
+832 PDKLMASTEVKENIE
-847 EREKKESIA
+847 EREKKESVA

-864 SAPVYPSPGMDEKQL
+864 STPIYPSAGMDEKQL

-897 SGLAINDSLSISSI
+897 SGLAINDSLSVSSI

>member
-1 MAEKISL
+1 MADKISL

-36 QRGEVTSLNSQ
+36 QRGEVISLNSQ
-47 LKKVEGYQAAIKR
+47 LKKVEGYQSAIKR
-60 MEKLREQSQSAE
+60 MEKLREQSKNAE
-72 QSVAKL
+72 QSVANL
-78 SQQLEENKQQSNSLR
+78 GQQLEENKQQATALK

-106 NNQLKKASGE
+106 NNQLKKASGD

-124 LQKAQLRLDSLNTEM
+124 LQKARLRLDSLNTEM
-139 HQSKVRTSDLNAA
+139 HQSKVRTSDLNTA

-197 LEKQSERA
+197 LEKQSEKA

-220 TIQSRIDSRNAKL
+220 TIQSRIESRNAKL
-233 SEIGGQA
+233 SEIGSQA
-240 TSLAIAAAPVAASIW
+240 TSLAIASAPMIASVW

-270 VDMSPEEAAQMRE
+270 VDMSPEEAAQLRE

-319 LKSFVLDSAA
+319 LKRFVLDSAE

-344 LATFKAALGLDHQ
+344 LATFKAALGLDHE

-430 LGGAATKAQQSA
+430 LGGAATGVQKAA

-447 FDTESLASDMQYNA
+447 FDAESLASDMQYNA

-491 SKGAVASLVKNT
+491 SKGAVASLTKNT

-531 VATTENGLQLFMN
+531 VSTTENGLQLFMN

-549 SVIIGNALL
+549 SVIVGNALL
-558 PALNWVLEPLGNMVT
+558 PALNWVLEPLGNLVS
-573 GIADFAEAN
+573 GIADFAEVN
-582 QGLTAAVG
+582 QSLTAAVG

-601 AILAGKAASLIFGN
+601 AMLAGKAASLIFGN
-615 TLDKGKLFRKGLNR
+615 ALDKGKLFRTGLNR

-638 QFATKQFSRLNQTL
+638 QFATKQFSRLNETL
-652 WNSGQGG
+652 WNSGRGG
-659 SGHGGRGG
+659 SGRGGRSG
-667 GSPATRNRTTR
+667 GSRATRSRS
-678 NRTPRTRSRNPLA
+678 PRTRSRNPLA
-691 RAYNFVSS
+691 RAYSFASS
-699 AFTHRRGALPLALG
+699 AFTHNRGALPLALG

-721 AMAAAQDALDL
+721 AMAMAQDALDL
-732 GGDVAEG
+732 GGDLAEG

-747 LIRPLSMAI
+747 FIRPLSMAI

-790 AMLGTAILPGIGTV
+790 AMLGTAVLPGIGTV

-832 PDKLMASSEVKEKIE
+832 PDKLMASTEVKEKIE
-847 EREKKESIA
+847 EREKKESVA

-864 SAPVYPSPGMDEKQL
+864 STPIYPSAGMDEKQL

-897 SGLAINDSLSISSI
+897 SGLAINDSLSVSSI

>member
-1 MAEKISL
+1 MADKISL
-8 VLDTTVKGLEDIVS
+8 VLDTTVKGLEDIFS

-36 QRGEVTSLNSQ
+36 QRGEVFSLNSQ
-47 LKKVEGYQAAIKR
+47 LKKVEGYQSAIKR
-60 MEKLREQSQSAE
+60 MEKLREQSKNAE
-72 QSVAKL
+72 QSVANL
-78 SQQLEENKQQSNSLR
+78 GQQLEENKQQATALK

-106 NNQLKKASGE
+106 NNQLKKASGD

-124 LQKAQLRLDSLNTEM
+124 LQKARLRLDSLNTEM
-139 HQSKVRTSDLNAA
+139 HQSKVRTSDLNTA

-183 SGVNTRRLSDEQKR
+183 SGVNTRRLSEEQKR
-197 LEKQSERA
+197 LEKQSEKA

-233 SEIGGQA
+233 SEIGSQA
-240 TSLAIAAAPVAASIW
+240 TSLAIASAPMVASVW

-270 VDMSPEEAAQMRE
+270 VDMSPEEAAQLRE

-319 LKSFVLDSAA
+319 LKRFVLDSAE

-344 LATFKAALGLDHQ
+344 LATFKAALGLDHE

-402 ALSAAMLAAGMGEER
+402 ALSAAMLATGMGEER

-430 LGGAATKAQQSA
+430 LGGAATGAQKAA

-447 FDTESLASDMQYNA
+447 FDAESLASDMQYNA

-491 SKGAVASLVKNT
+491 SKGAVASLTKNT

-531 VATTENGLQLFMN
+531 VSTTENGLQLFMN

-549 SVIIGNALL
+549 SVIVGNALL
-558 PALNWVLEPLGNMVT
+558 PALNWVLEPLGNLVS
-573 GIADFAEAN
+573 GIADFAEVN
-582 QGLTAAVG
+582 QSLTAAVG

-601 AILAGKAASLIFGN
+601 AMLAGKAASLIFGN
-615 TLDKGKLFRKGLNR
+615 ALDKGKLFRTGLNR

-638 QFATKQFSRLNQTL
+638 QFATKQFSRLNETL
-652 WNSGQGG
+652 WNSGRGG
-659 SGHGGRGG
+659 SGRGGRSG
-667 GSPATRNRTTR
+667 GSRATRNRA
-678 NRTPRTRSRNPLA
+678 PRTRSRNPLA
-691 RAYNFVSS
+691 RAYSFASS
-699 AFTHRRGALPLALG
+699 AFTHNRGALPLALG

-721 AMAAAQDALDL
+721 AMAMAQDALDL
-732 GGDVAEG
+732 GGDLAEG

-747 LIRPLSMAI
+747 FIRPLSMAI

-790 AMLGTAILPGIGTV
+790 AMLGTAVLPGIGTV

-832 PDKLMASSEVKEKIE
+832 PDKLMASTEVKEKIE
-847 EREKKESIA
+847 EREKKESVA

-864 SAPVYPSPGMDEKQL
+864 SAPVYPSAGMDEKQL

-897 SGLAINDSLSISSI
+897 SGLAINDSLSVSSI